1 MKNSKGFTLIEL
13 LAVLILISIVAV
25 ISTPKILNV
34 IEQSKVKAYEQSSNS
49 ISDAAKFKQ
58 NSEIYKNGE
67 FTSDYSFAG
76 GNYADK
82 SEKLPFKG
90 DTPYSGM
97 LHLNKSGETALA
109 FLFKD
114 NKNYYCV
121 TKNYNDKKSS
131 GTKIKTGNDCSI
143 TLPEGLVL
151 SAEMDEIEEFVQV
164 DDSNPGVICGDEKEE
179 NYSGVNECHIK
190 SVEDFV
196 ELSVLVN
203 SGKDFNGKNVVLDND
218 IDFNNDLSYI
228 NSNNTNFGD
237 FNEDGVT
244 ESIKKEVSESYGF
257 QPIGNN
263 TKNFK
268 GVFLGNNN
276 KIKGIYINRTEQD
289 YVGLFGFVSGNIKN
303 VSIESANVKGKNYV
317 GTLAGKLSGINSN
330 GFTVNNLNVS
340 GSGSIGSIFG
350 DAPKVLS
357 IYAENVNVKGDTS
370 VGGIIGNGGYSKYS
384 DSVIIKNSTVTGTTN
399 TKMISG
405 GQYGSV
411 KNYLAVNVKLNDED
425 VSNSTLEMIEDI
437 NGLEAAGID
446 TYVGGDNDSDGFYF
460 DYNKKN
466 KIIITNTEDNPII
479 GLTIG
484 TGTKID
490 PYIISSEEDWKKATA
505 MINNTTYYFKLTK
518 DLDFSNK
525 KFYMLGSKT
534 IQFKGI
540 LDGNNKKISSVI
552 LDLEKSSY
560 IGLSGSINGGI
571 IKNINIDKFNIKA
584 DTYVGALAGEQRTDA
599 NAPVNVTNSNVSGNS
614 HVGGVYGAA
623 RLVSY
628 VVTDNINVE
637 GTTSVGGIV
646 GEGGYSKYTSNTIMK
661 NSKVTGTSAA
671 KAISGGQYGSSKN
684 YLLLNVKLNDEDAS
698 NSTLEML
705 EDINGLE
712 AAGIDTYIG
721 GDNDNSGYYFDY
733 NDQNKIVIKNTED
746 NPIIGLTNGIGTKD
760 DPYLIS
766 NEEDWKEATSMIN
779 NTTYYF
785 KLTKNLDFSNKKFYM
800 FGSKTTPFN
809 GILDGNNKKIS
820 SVTLNLEK
828 SSYIGLSG
836 YASNGV
842 IKNINIDKFIVKG
855 DSYVGTLTGEQ
866 RVDINASVNVTN
878 SNVSGNSYVGGV
890 YGAAR
895 TVSYVV
901 TDNVNVK
908 GNTSV
913 GGIVGNVG
921 SSKYTSNTIIKN
933 SKVTGTSAAKAI
945 SGGQYGSSKN
955 YLLLNVKLNDEDA
968 SNSTLEML
976 EDINGLEA
984 AGIDTYIGGDNDNSG
999 YYFDYNDQNKI
1010 VIKNTEDNPI
1020 IGLTNGI
1027 GTKDDPYLIS
1037 NEEDWKEATS
1047 MINNTTYY
1055 FKLTKNLDFSNKK
1068 FYMFGSKTT
1077 PFNGILDGNNKKIS
1091 SVTLNL
1097 EKSSYIGLSGYA
1109 SNGVI
1114 KNINIDKF
1122 IVKGDSYVGTL
1133 TGEQRVDI
1141 NASVNVTNSNVS
1153 GNSYVGGVYGAART
1167 LSYVTIDNVNVK
1179 GDTSVGGI
1187 VGNVGSSKYTSNTV
1201 MKNSMVTGTTYTKA
1215 INGGQYGSSRNYLLL
1230 NIKLNNED
1238 VSNSTTDTINDI
1250 NTYEVAGIDTYIG
1263 GDNDNTGYYFDYNDQ
1278 NKIVIKNTEDNPIV
1292 QLENGTGTK
1301 ENPYLI
1307 SNEEDWK
1314 KASATSTTS
1323 DTYFKLTKDL
1333 DFSNKK
1339 FYMLGSKNNEFK
1351 GTLDGNGKKI
1361 SNLSINVPKVAG
1373 FDYVGIIGKGG
1384 SAYGINLDN
1393 IKVTGYNYVGALFG
1407 STRGTVRDIYASNLN
1422 ISGNNYIGGIGGD
1435 INTNSPRPT
1444 SMIISANVEG
1454 NSYVGITTGSS
1465 YLGIE
1470 QIAIIGGSV
1479 KGSSYVGRL
1488 SGNTVS
1494 WNDTYALET
1503 IPNGNGGKD
1512 CWKTIP
1518 SDANLSDL
1526 SIYKNMNIDTS
1537 LTGDT
1542 DGVGYYFDVDKNGN
1556 IFVTK

>member
-1 MKNSKGFTLIEL
+1 MKKKGFTLIEL
-13 LAVLILISIVAV
+13 LAVLILISIIVV
-25 ISTPKILNV
+25 ISMPKILNV
-34 IEQSKVKAYEQSSNS
+34 IEQSKIKAYEQSANG

-58 NSEIYKNGE
+58 NSEISKNSE
-67 FTSDYSFAG
+67 FTSDYSFANG
-76 GNYADK
+76 DYADE
-82 SEKLPFKG
+82 SDKLPFKG

-97 LHLNKSGETALA
+97 LHLNKNGETALA
-109 FLFKD
+109 FTFKD
-114 NKNYYCV
+114 NKKYYCV

-131 GTKIKTGNDCSI
+131 GTKIRIGDDCSI

-151 SAEMDEIEEFVQV
+151 SAEIEEIEEFVQV
-164 DDSNPGVICGDEKEE
+164 EDSNPGIICGEEKEE
-179 NYSGVNECHIK
+179 NYNNVNECHIK

-203 SGKDFNGKNVVLDND
+203 SGKDFNGKNVVLDNN

-228 NSNNTNFGD
+228 NPNSTNFGD

-244 ESIKKEVSESYGF
+244 QSIKKEVSESYGF
-257 QPIGNN
+257 KPIGNN

-317 GTLAGKLSGINSN
+317 GTLAGKLSGVNSN

-446 TYVGGDNDSDGFYF
+446 TYIGGDNDSDGFYF

-466 KIIITNTEDNPII
+466 KIVITNTEDNPII
-479 GLTIG
+479 GLTTG

-490 PYIISSEEDWKKATA
+490 PYIISSEEDWKKATS
-505 MINNTTYYFKLTK
+505 MLNNTTYYFKLTK

-525 KFYMLGSKT
+525 KFYMFGSKT
-534 IQFKGI
+534 IPFNGI
-540 LDGNNKKISSVI
+540 LDGNNKKISSVT
-552 LDLEKSSY
+552 LNLEKSNY
-560 IGLSGSINGGI
+560 IGLSGCASNGV
-571 IKNINIDKFNIKA
+571 IKNINIDKFNING
-584 DTYVGALAGEQRTDA
+584 DSYVGTLTGEQRVDI
-599 NAPVNVTNSNVSGNS
+599 NASANVTNSNVSGNS

-628 VVTDNINVE
+628 VVTDNVNVK
-637 GTTSVGGIV
+637 GDTSVGGIV
-646 GEGGYSKYTSNTIMK
+646 GEGGYSKYTSSTIMK
-661 NSKVTGTSAA
+661 NSTVTGTTNT
-671 KAISGGQYGSSKN
+671 KIISGGQYGSSKN
-684 YLLLNVKLNDEDAS
+684 YLLLNVKLNDKDVS
-698 NSTLEML
+698 NSTSEML

-712 AAGIDTYIG
+712 AAGMDTFIG

-733 NDQNKIVIKNTED
+733 NDQNEIIIKNTED
-746 NPIIGLTNGIGTKD
+746 NPIVGLTNGIGTKD
-760 DPYLIS
+760 NPYLIS
-766 NEEDWKEATSMIN
+766 SEEDWKEATSMIN

-800 FGSKTTPFN
+800 FGSKTIPFN

-866 RVDINASVNVTN
+866 RVDINAS
-878 SNVSGNSYVGGV
+878 
-890 YGAAR
+890 A
-895 TVSYVV
+895 
-901 TDNVNVK
+901 
-908 GNTSV
+908 
-913 GGIVGNVG
+913 
-921 SSKYTSNTIIKN
+921 
-933 SKVTGTSAAKAI
+933 
-945 SGGQYGSSKN
+945 
-955 YLLLNVKLNDEDA
+955 
-968 SNSTLEML
+968 
-976 EDINGLEA
+976 
-984 AGIDTYIGGDNDNSG
+984 
-999 YYFDYNDQNKI
+999 
-1010 VIKNTEDNPI
+1010 
-1020 IGLTNGI
+1020 
-1027 GTKDDPYLIS
+1027 
-1037 NEEDWKEATS
+1037 
-1047 MINNTTYY
+1047 
-1055 FKLTKNLDFSNKK
+1055 
-1068 FYMFGSKTT
+1068 
-1077 PFNGILDGNNKKIS
+1077 
-1091 SVTLNL
+1091 
-1097 EKSSYIGLSGYA
+1097 
-1109 SNGVI
+1109 
-1114 KNINIDKF
+1114 
-1122 IVKGDSYVGTL
+1122 
-1133 TGEQRVDI
+1133 
-1141 NASVNVTNSNVS
+1141 NVTNSNVS

-1238 VSNSTTDTINDI
+1238 VSNSTSNTINDI
-1250 NTYEVAGIDTYIG
+1250 NSYEVAGIDTYIG

-1278 NKIVIKNTEDNPIV
+1278 NKIVITTVEDNPIV

-1301 ENPYLI
+1301 EDPYLI
-1307 SNEEDWK
+1307 SSEEDWK

-1361 SNLSINVPKVAG
+1361 SNLSINVPKVSS

-1384 SAYGINLDN
+1384 SAYGINLNN
-1393 IKVTGYNYVGALFG
+1393 IKVTGCNYVGALFG
-1407 STRGTVRDIYASNLN
+1407 NTRGTVRDIYGSNLN

-1435 INTNSPRPT
+1435 INTNSPRP
-1444 SMIISANVEG
+1444 SSIIVSAKVEG

-1465 YLGIE
+1465 YYGIE
-1470 QIAIIGGSV
+1470 QIAIIGGSAT
-1479 KGSSYVGRL
+1479 GNSYVGRL
-1488 SGNTVS
+1488 SGSTVS
-1494 WNDTYALET
+1494 WHDTYALES
-1503 IPNGNGGKD
+1503 IPSGNGGKD
-1512 CWKTIP
+1512 GWKTIP
-1518 SDANLSDL
+1518 CDANLSDL
-1526 SIYKNMNIDTS
+1526 SIYKDMNIDTS

-1542 DGVGYYFDVDKNGN
+1542 DGLGYYFDADKNGN

>member
-1 MKNSKGFTLIEL
+1 MKKKGFTLIEL
-13 LAVLILISIVAV
+13 LAVLILISIIVV
-25 ISTPKILNV
+25 ISMPKILNV
-34 IEQSKVKAYEQSSNS
+34 IEQSKIKAYEQSANG

-58 NSEIYKNGE
+58 NSEISKNGE
-67 FTSDYSFAG
+67 FTSDYSFAN
-76 GNYADK
+76 GNYADE

-97 LHLNKSGETALA
+97 LHLNKNGETALA
-109 FLFKD
+109 FTFKD
-114 NKNYYCV
+114 NKKYYCV
-121 TKNYNDKKSS
+121 TKNYSDKKSS
-131 GTKIKTGNDCSI
+131 GTKIRIGDDCSI

-151 SAEMDEIEEFVQV
+151 SAEIEEIEEFVQV
-164 DDSNPGVICGDEKEE
+164 EDSNPGIICGEEKEE
-179 NYSGVNECHIK
+179 NYNNVNECHIK

-203 SGKDFNGKNVVLDND
+203 SGKDFNGKNVVLDNN

-228 NSNNTNFGD
+228 NPNSTNFGD
-237 FNEDGVT
+237 FNEDGAT
-244 ESIKKEVSESYGF
+244 QSIKKEVSESYGF
-257 QPIGNN
+257 KPIGNN

-289 YVGLFGFVSGNIKN
+289 YVGLFGFISGNIKN

-317 GTLAGKLSGINSN
+317 GTLAGKLSGVNSN

-446 TYVGGDNDSDGFYF
+446 TYIGGDNDSDGFYF

-466 KIIITNTEDNPII
+466 KIVITNTEDNPII
-479 GLTIG
+479 GLTTG

-490 PYIISSEEDWKKATA
+490 PYLISSEEDWKKATS
-505 MINNTTYYFKLTK
+505 MLNNTTYYFKLTK

-525 KFYMLGSKT
+525 KFYMFGSKT
-534 IQFKGI
+534 I
-540 LDGNNKKISSVI
+540 
-552 LDLEKSSY
+552 
-560 IGLSGSINGGI
+560 
-571 IKNINIDKFNIKA
+571 
-584 DTYVGALAGEQRTDA
+584 
-599 NAPVNVTNSNVSGNS
+599 
-614 HVGGVYGAA
+614 
-623 RLVSY
+623 
-628 VVTDNINVE
+628 
-637 GTTSVGGIV
+637 
-646 GEGGYSKYTSNTIMK
+646 
-661 NSKVTGTSAA
+661 
-671 KAISGGQYGSSKN
+671 
-684 YLLLNVKLNDEDAS
+684 
-698 NSTLEML
+698 
-705 EDINGLE
+705 
-712 AAGIDTYIG
+712 
-721 GDNDNSGYYFDY
+721 
-733 NDQNKIVIKNTED
+733 
-746 NPIIGLTNGIGTKD
+746 
-760 DPYLIS
+760 
-766 NEEDWKEATSMIN
+766 
-779 NTTYYF
+779 
-785 KLTKNLDFSNKKFYM
+785 
-800 FGSKTTPFN
+800 PFN

-866 RVDINASVNVTN
+866 RVDINASANVTN
-878 SNVSGNSYVGGV
+878 SNVSGNSHVGGV

-895 TVSYVV
+895 LVSYVV

-908 GNTSV
+908 GDTSV
-913 GGIVGNVG
+913 GGIVGEG
-921 SSKYTSNTIIKN
+921 GYSKYTSSTIMKN
-933 SKVTGTSAAKAI
+933 STVTGTTNTKII

-955 YLLLNVKLNDEDA
+955 YLLLNVKLNDKDV
-968 SNSTLEML
+968 SNSTSEML

-984 AGIDTYIGGDNDNSG
+984 AGMDTFIGGDNDNSG
-999 YYFDYNDQNKI
+999 YYFDYNDQNEI
-1010 VIKNTEDNPI
+1010 IIKNTEDNPI
-1020 IGLTNGI
+1020 VGLTNGI
-1027 GTKDDPYLIS
+1027 GTKDNPYLIS
-1037 NEEDWKEATS
+1037 SEEDWKEATS

-1068 FYMFGSKTT
+1068 FYMFGSKTI

-1141 NASVNVTNSNVS
+1141 NASANVTNSNVS

-1238 VSNSTTDTINDI
+1238 VSNSTSNTINDI
-1250 NTYEVAGIDTYIG
+1250 NSYEVAGIDTYIG

-1278 NKIVIKNTEDNPIV
+1278 NKIVITTVEDNPIV

-1301 ENPYLI
+1301 EDPYLI
-1307 SNEEDWK
+1307 SSEEDWK

-1361 SNLSINVPKVAG
+1361 SNLSINVPKVSS

-1384 SAYGINLDN
+1384 SAYGINLNN
-1393 IKVTGYNYVGALFG
+1393 IKVTGCNYVGALFG
-1407 STRGTVRDIYASNLN
+1407 NTRGTVRDIYGSNLN

-1435 INTNSPRPT
+1435 INTNSPRP
-1444 SMIISANVEG
+1444 SSIIVSAKVEG

-1465 YLGIE
+1465 YYGIE
-1470 QIAIIGGSV
+1470 QIAIIGGSAT
-1479 KGSSYVGRL
+1479 GNSYVGRL
-1488 SGNTVS
+1488 SGSTVS
-1494 WNDTYALET
+1494 WHDTYALES
-1503 IPNGNGGKD
+1503 IPSGNGGKD
-1512 CWKTIP
+1512 GWKTIP

-1526 SIYKNMNIDTS
+1526 SIYKDMNIDTS

-1542 DGVGYYFDVDKNGN
+1542 DGLGYYFDADKNGN

>member
-203 SGKDFNGKNVVLDND
+203 SGKDFNGKNVVLDNN

-228 NSNNTNFGD
+228 NPNSTNFGD
-237 FNEDGVT
+237 FNEDGAT
-244 ESIKKEVSESYGF
+244 QSIKKEVSESYGF
-257 QPIGNN
+257 KPIGNN

-289 YVGLFGFVSGNIKN
+289 YVGLFGFISGNIKN

-317 GTLAGKLSGINSN
+317 GTLAGKLSGVNSN

-446 TYVGGDNDSDGFYF
+446 TYIGGDNDSDGFYF

-466 KIIITNTEDNPII
+466 KIVITNTEDNPII
-479 GLTIG
+479 GLTTG

-490 PYIISSEEDWKKATA
+490 PYLISSEEDWKKATS
-505 MINNTTYYFKLTK
+505 MLNNTTYYFKLTK

-525 KFYMLGSKT
+525 KFYMFGSKT
-534 IQFKGI
+534 I
-540 LDGNNKKISSVI
+540 
-552 LDLEKSSY
+552 
-560 IGLSGSINGGI
+560 
-571 IKNINIDKFNIKA
+571 
-584 DTYVGALAGEQRTDA
+584 
-599 NAPVNVTNSNVSGNS
+599 
-614 HVGGVYGAA
+614 
-623 RLVSY
+623 
-628 VVTDNINVE
+628 
-637 GTTSVGGIV
+637 
-646 GEGGYSKYTSNTIMK
+646 
-661 NSKVTGTSAA
+661 
-671 KAISGGQYGSSKN
+671 
-684 YLLLNVKLNDEDAS
+684 
-698 NSTLEML
+698 
-705 EDINGLE
+705 
-712 AAGIDTYIG
+712 
-721 GDNDNSGYYFDY
+721 
-733 NDQNKIVIKNTED
+733 
-746 NPIIGLTNGIGTKD
+746 
-760 DPYLIS
+760 
-766 NEEDWKEATSMIN
+766 
-779 NTTYYF
+779 
-785 KLTKNLDFSNKKFYM
+785 
-800 FGSKTTPFN
+800 PFN

-866 RVDINASVNVTN
+866 RVDINASANVTN

-921 SSKYTSNTIIKN
+921 SSKYTSNTIMKN
-933 SKVTGTSAAKAI
+933 SMVTGTTYTKAI
-945 SGGQYGSSKN
+945 NGGQYGSSRN
-955 YLLLNVKLNDEDA
+955 YLLLNVKLNDKDV
-968 SNSTLEML
+968 SNSTSEML

-984 AGIDTYIGGDNDNSG
+984 AGMDTFIGGDNDNSG
-999 YYFDYNDQNKI
+999 YYFDYNDQNEI
-1010 VIKNTEDNPI
+1010 IIKNTEDNPI
-1020 IGLTNGI
+1020 VGLTNGI
-1027 GTKDDPYLIS
+1027 GTKDNPYLIS
-1037 NEEDWKEATS
+1037 SEEDWKEATS

-1068 FYMFGSKTT
+1068 FYMFGSKTI

-1141 NASVNVTNSNVS
+1141 NASANVTNSNVS

-1167 LSYVTIDNVNVK
+1167 LSYVTTDNVNVK

-1201 MKNSMVTGTTYTKA
+1201 MKNSTVTGTTYTKA

-1278 NKIVIKNTEDNPIV
+1278 NKIVITTVEDNPIV

-1301 ENPYLI
+1301 EDPYLI
-1307 SNEEDWK
+1307 SSEEDWK

-1361 SNLSINVPKVAG
+1361 SNLSINVPKVSG

-1407 STRGTVRDIYASNLN
+1407 YTRATVRDIYASNLN

-1435 INTNSPRPT
+1435 INTNSPRP
-1444 SMIISANVEG
+1444 SSIIVSAKVEG
-1454 NSYVGITTGSS
+1454 NSYVGIATGSS
-1465 YLGIE
+1465 YYGIE
-1470 QIAIIGGSV
+1470 QIAIIGGSAT
-1479 KGSSYVGRL
+1479 GNSYVGRL
-1488 SGNTVS
+1488 SGSTVS
-1494 WNDTYALET
+1494 WHDTYALET
-1503 IPNGNGGKD
+1503 IPSGNGGKD
-1512 CWKTIP
+1512 GWKTIP

-1526 SIYKNMNIDTS
+1526 SIYKDMNIDTS

-1542 DGVGYYFDVDKNGN
+1542 DGLGYYFDVDKNGN

>member
-1 MKNSKGFTLIEL
+1 MKKKGFTLIEL
-13 LAVLILISIVAV
+13 LAVLILISIIVV
-25 ISTPKILNV
+25 ISMPKILNV
-34 IEQSKVKAYEQSSNS
+34 IEQSKIKAYEQSANG

-58 NSEIYKNGE
+58 NSEISKNSE
-67 FTSDYSFAG
+67 FTSDYSFANG
-76 GNYADK
+76 DYADE
-82 SEKLPFKG
+82 SDKLPFKG

-97 LHLNKSGETALA
+97 LHLNKNGETALA
-109 FLFKD
+109 FAFKD
-114 NKNYYCV
+114 NKKYYCV
-121 TKNYNDKKSS
+121 TKNYSDKKSS
-131 GTKIKTGNDCSI
+131 GTKIRIGDDCSI

-151 SAEMDEIEEFVQV
+151 SAEIEEIEEFVQV
-164 DDSNPGVICGDEKEE
+164 EDSNPGIICGEEKEE
-179 NYSGVNECHIK
+179 NYNNVNECHIK

-203 SGKDFNGKNVVLDND
+203 SGKDFNGKNVVLDNN

-228 NSNNTNFGD
+228 NPNSTNFGD
-237 FNEDGVT
+237 FNEDGAT
-244 ESIKKEVSESYGF
+244 QSIKKEVSESYGF
-257 QPIGNN
+257 KPIGNN

-289 YVGLFGFVSGNIKN
+289 YVGLFGFISGNIKN

-317 GTLAGKLSGINSN
+317 GTLAGKLSGVNSN

-446 TYVGGDNDSDGFYF
+446 TYIGGDNDSDGFYF

-466 KIIITNTEDNPII
+466 KIVITNTEDNPII
-479 GLTIG
+479 GLTTG

-490 PYIISSEEDWKKATA
+490 PYLISSEEDWKKATS
-505 MINNTTYYFKLTK
+505 MLNNTTYYFKLTK

-525 KFYMLGSKT
+525 KFYMFGSKT
-534 IQFKGI
+534 IPFNGI
-540 LDGNNKKISSVI
+540 LDGNNKKISSVT
-552 LDLEKSSY
+552 LNLEKSNY
-560 IGLSGSINGGI
+560 IGLSGCASNGV
-571 IKNINIDKFNIKA
+571 IKNINIDKFNING
-584 DTYVGALAGEQRTDA
+584 DSYVGTLTGEQRTDA

-628 VVTDNINVE
+628 VVTDNVNVK
-637 GTTSVGGIV
+637 GDTSVGGIV
-646 GEGGYSKYTSNTIMK
+646 GEGGYSKYTSSTIMK
-661 NSKVTGTSAA
+661 NSTVTGTTNT
-671 KAISGGQYGSSKN
+671 KIISGGQYGSSKN

-721 GDNDNSGYYFDY
+721 GDNDGSGYYFDY
-733 NDQNKIVIKNTED
+733 NDQNEIIIKNTED
-746 NPIIGLTNGIGTKD
+746 NPIVGLTNGIGTKD
-760 DPYLIS
+760 NPYLIS
-766 NEEDWKEATSMIN
+766 SEEDWKEATSMIN

-800 FGSKTTPFN
+800 FGSKTIPFN

-866 RVDINASVNVTN
+866 RVDINAS
-878 SNVSGNSYVGGV
+878 
-890 YGAAR
+890 A
-895 TVSYVV
+895 
-901 TDNVNVK
+901 
-908 GNTSV
+908 
-913 GGIVGNVG
+913 
-921 SSKYTSNTIIKN
+921 
-933 SKVTGTSAAKAI
+933 
-945 SGGQYGSSKN
+945 
-955 YLLLNVKLNDEDA
+955 
-968 SNSTLEML
+968 
-976 EDINGLEA
+976 
-984 AGIDTYIGGDNDNSG
+984 
-999 YYFDYNDQNKI
+999 
-1010 VIKNTEDNPI
+1010 
-1020 IGLTNGI
+1020 
-1027 GTKDDPYLIS
+1027 
-1037 NEEDWKEATS
+1037 
-1047 MINNTTYY
+1047 
-1055 FKLTKNLDFSNKK
+1055 
-1068 FYMFGSKTT
+1068 
-1077 PFNGILDGNNKKIS
+1077 
-1091 SVTLNL
+1091 
-1097 EKSSYIGLSGYA
+1097 
-1109 SNGVI
+1109 
-1114 KNINIDKF
+1114 
-1122 IVKGDSYVGTL
+1122 
-1133 TGEQRVDI
+1133 
-1141 NASVNVTNSNVS
+1141 NVTNSNVS

-1238 VSNSTTDTINDI
+1238 VSNSTSNTINDI
-1250 NTYEVAGIDTYIG
+1250 NSYEVAGIDTYIG

-1278 NKIVIKNTEDNPIV
+1278 NKIVITTVEDNPIV

-1301 ENPYLI
+1301 EDPYLI
-1307 SNEEDWK
+1307 SSEEDWK

-1361 SNLSINVPKVAG
+1361 SNLSINVPKVSS

-1384 SAYGINLDN
+1384 SAYGINLNN
-1393 IKVTGYNYVGALFG
+1393 IKVTGCNYVGALFG
-1407 STRGTVRDIYASNLN
+1407 NTRGTVRDIYGSNLN

-1435 INTNSPRPT
+1435 INTNSPRP
-1444 SMIISANVEG
+1444 SSIIVSAKVEG

-1465 YLGIE
+1465 YYGIE
-1470 QIAIIGGSV
+1470 QIAIIGGSAT
-1479 KGSSYVGRL
+1479 GNSYVGRL
-1488 SGNTVS
+1488 SGSTVS
-1494 WNDTYALET
+1494 WHDTYALES
-1503 IPNGNGGKD
+1503 IPSGNGGKD
-1512 CWKTIP
+1512 GWKTIP

-1526 SIYKNMNIDTS
+1526 SIYKDMNIDTS

-1542 DGVGYYFDVDKNGN
+1542 DGLGYYFDADKNGN

>member
-13 LAVLILISIVAV
+13 LAVLILISIIVV
-25 ISTPKILNV
+25 ISMPKILNV
-34 IEQSKVKAYEQSSNS
+34 IEQSKIKAYEQSANG

-58 NSEIYKNGE
+58 NSEFYENGE

-76 GNYADK
+76 GDYADK

-97 LHLNKSGETALA
+97 LHLNKNGETALA
-109 FLFKD
+109 FVFKD
-114 NKNYYCV
+114 NKKYYCV
-121 TKNYNDKKSS
+121 TKNYSDKKSS
-131 GTKIKTGNDCSI
+131 GRKLKDGNDCSI

-151 SAEMDEIEEFVQV
+151 SAEIDEIDEFVQV
-164 DDSNPGVICGDEKEE
+164 EDSNPGIICGEEKKE

-203 SGKDFNGKNVVLDND
+203 SGKDFNGKNVVLDNN

-228 NSNNTNFGD
+228 NSNSTSFGD

-370 VGGIIGNGGYSKYS
+370 VGGIIGNGGYSRYS

-490 PYIISSEEDWKKATA
+490 PYIISSEEDWKKATS

-540 LDGNNKKISSVI
+540 LDGNNKKISSVT
-552 LDLEKSSY
+552 LNLEKSSY
-560 IGLSGSINGGI
+560 IGLSGSTNGGI

-584 DTYVGALAGEQRTDA
+584 DTYVGTLTGEQRTDA

-623 RLVSY
+623 RFVSY

-646 GEGGYSKYTSNTIMK
+646 GEGGYSKYTSNAIMK
-661 NSKVTGTSAA
+661 NSTVTGTTNT
-671 KAISGGQYGSSKN
+671 KIISGGQYGSSKN
-684 YLLLNVKLNDEDAS
+684 YLLLNVKLNDKDVS
-698 NSTLEML
+698 NSTSEML

-712 AAGIDTYIG
+712 AAGIDTFIG

-733 NDQNKIVIKNTED
+733 NDQNKIVITNTED
-746 NPIIGLTNGIGTKD
+746 NPIVGLTNGIGTKD

-766 NEEDWKEATSMIN
+766 NEEEWKKATSMIN

-785 KLTKNLDFSNKKFYM
+785 KLTKNLDF
-800 FGSKTTPFN
+800 
-809 GILDGNNKKIS
+809 LD
-820 SVTLNLEK
+820 
-828 SSYIGLSG
+828 
-836 YASNGV
+836 
-842 IKNINIDKFIVKG
+842 
-855 DSYVGTLTGEQ
+855 
-866 RVDINASVNVTN
+866 
-878 SNVSGNSYVGGV
+878 
-890 YGAAR
+890 
-895 TVSYVV
+895 
-901 TDNVNVK
+901 
-908 GNTSV
+908 
-913 GGIVGNVG
+913 
-921 SSKYTSNTIIKN
+921 
-933 SKVTGTSAAKAI
+933 
-945 SGGQYGSSKN
+945 
-955 YLLLNVKLNDEDA
+955 
-968 SNSTLEML
+968 
-976 EDINGLEA
+976 
-984 AGIDTYIGGDNDNSG
+984 
-999 YYFDYNDQNKI
+999 
-1010 VIKNTEDNPI
+1010 
-1020 IGLTNGI
+1020 
-1027 GTKDDPYLIS
+1027 
-1037 NEEDWKEATS
+1037 
-1047 MINNTTYY
+1047 
-1055 FKLTKNLDFSNKK
+1055 KK

-1263 GDNDNTGYYFDYNDQ
+1263 GDNDNTGYYFDYNNQ

-1292 QLENGTGTK
+1292 GLTNGTGTK
-1301 ENPYLI
+1301 EDPYLI
-1307 SNEEDWK
+1307 SSEEDWK

-1361 SNLSINVPKVAG
+1361 SNLSINVPKVSG

-1384 SAYGINLDN
+1384 SAYGINLNN

-1422 ISGNNYIGGIGGD
+1422 VSGNNYIGGIGGD

-1503 IPNGNGGKD
+1503 IPNGNGGKNA
-1512 CWKTIP
+1512 WKTIS

-1526 SIYKNMNIDTS
+1526 SLYKDMNIDTS

-1542 DGVGYYFDVDKNGN
+1542 DGLGYYFDVDKNGN

>member
-1 MKNSKGFTLIEL
+1 MKKKGFTLIEL

-25 ISTPKILNV
+25 ISIPKILNV

-58 NSEIYKNGE
+58 NSEISKNGE

-97 LHLNKSGETALA
+97 LHLNKNGETALA

-151 SAEMDEIEEFVQV
+151 SAEIDEIDEFVQV
-164 DDSNPGVICGDEKEE
+164 EDSNPGIICGEEKEE

-446 TYVGGDNDSDGFYF
+446 TYIGGDNDSDGFYF

-466 KIIITNTEDNPII
+466 KIVITNTEDNPII
-479 GLTIG
+479 GLTTG

-490 PYIISSEEDWKKATA
+490 PYLISSEEDWKKATS
-505 MINNTTYYFKLTK
+505 MLNNTTYYFKLTK

-525 KFYMLGSKT
+525 KFYMFGSKT
-534 IQFKGI
+534 I
-540 LDGNNKKISSVI
+540 
-552 LDLEKSSY
+552 
-560 IGLSGSINGGI
+560 
-571 IKNINIDKFNIKA
+571 
-584 DTYVGALAGEQRTDA
+584 
-599 NAPVNVTNSNVSGNS
+599 
-614 HVGGVYGAA
+614 
-623 RLVSY
+623 
-628 VVTDNINVE
+628 
-637 GTTSVGGIV
+637 
-646 GEGGYSKYTSNTIMK
+646 
-661 NSKVTGTSAA
+661 
-671 KAISGGQYGSSKN
+671 
-684 YLLLNVKLNDEDAS
+684 
-698 NSTLEML
+698 
-705 EDINGLE
+705 
-712 AAGIDTYIG
+712 
-721 GDNDNSGYYFDY
+721 
-733 NDQNKIVIKNTED
+733 
-746 NPIIGLTNGIGTKD
+746 
-760 DPYLIS
+760 
-766 NEEDWKEATSMIN
+766 
-779 NTTYYF
+779 
-785 KLTKNLDFSNKKFYM
+785 
-800 FGSKTTPFN
+800 PFN

-866 RVDINASVNVTN
+866 RVDINASANVTN
-878 SNVSGNSYVGGV
+878 SNVSGNSHVGGV

-895 TVSYVV
+895 LVSYVV

-908 GNTSV
+908 GDTSV
-913 GGIVGNVG
+913 GGIVGEG
-921 SSKYTSNTIIKN
+921 GYSKYTSSTIMKN
-933 SKVTGTSAAKAI
+933 STVTGTTNTKII

-955 YLLLNVKLNDEDA
+955 YLLLNVKLNDKDV
-968 SNSTLEML
+968 SNSTSEML

-984 AGIDTYIGGDNDNSG
+984 AGMDTFIGGDNDNSG
-999 YYFDYNDQNKI
+999 YYFDYNDQNEI
-1010 VIKNTEDNPI
+1010 IIKNTEDNPI
-1020 IGLTNGI
+1020 VGLTNGI
-1027 GTKDDPYLIS
+1027 GTKDNPYLIS
-1037 NEEDWKEATS
+1037 SEEDWKEATS

-1068 FYMFGSKTT
+1068 FYMFGSKTI

-1141 NASVNVTNSNVS
+1141 NASANVTNSNVS

-1167 LSYVTIDNVNVK
+1167 VSYVVIDNVNVK
-1179 GDTSVGGI
+1179 GNTSVGGI
-1187 VGNVGSSKYTSNTV
+1187 VGNVGSSKYTSNTI

-1238 VSNSTTDTINDI
+1238 VSNSTSNTINDI
-1250 NTYEVAGIDTYIG
+1250 NSYEVAGIDTYIG

-1278 NKIVIKNTEDNPIV
+1278 NKIVITTVEDNPIV

-1301 ENPYLI
+1301 EDPYLI
-1307 SNEEDWK
+1307 SSEEDWK

-1361 SNLSINVPKVAG
+1361 SNLSINVPKVSS

-1384 SAYGINLDN
+1384 SAYGINLNN
-1393 IKVTGYNYVGALFG
+1393 IKVTGCNYVGALFG
-1407 STRGTVRDIYASNLN
+1407 NTRGTVRDIYGSNLN

-1435 INTNSPRPT
+1435 INTNSPRP
-1444 SMIISANVEG
+1444 SSIIVSAKVEG

-1465 YLGIE
+1465 YYGIE
-1470 QIAIIGGSV
+1470 QIAIIGGSAT
-1479 KGSSYVGRL
+1479 GNSYVGRL
-1488 SGNTVS
+1488 SGSTVS
-1494 WNDTYALET
+1494 WHDTYALES
-1503 IPNGNGGKD
+1503 IPSGNGGKD
-1512 CWKTIP
+1512 GWKTIP

-1526 SIYKNMNIDTS
+1526 SIYKDMNIDTS

-1542 DGVGYYFDVDKNGN
+1542 DGLGYYFDVDKNGN

>member
-1 MKNSKGFTLIEL
+1 MKKKGFTLIEL
-13 LAVLILISIVAV
+13 LAVLILISIIVV
-25 ISTPKILNV
+25 ISMPKILNV
-34 IEQSKVKAYEQSSNS
+34 IEQSKIKAYEQSANG

-58 NSEIYKNGE
+58 NSEISKNSE
-67 FTSDYSFAG
+67 FTSDYSFANG
-76 GNYADK
+76 DYADE
-82 SEKLPFKG
+82 SDKLPFKG

-97 LHLNKSGETALA
+97 LHLNKNGETALA
-109 FLFKD
+109 FTFKD
-114 NKNYYCV
+114 NKKYYCV

-131 GTKIKTGNDCSI
+131 GTKIRIGDDCSI

-151 SAEMDEIEEFVQV
+151 SAEIEEIEEFVQV
-164 DDSNPGVICGDEKEE
+164 EDSNPGIICGEEKEE
-179 NYSGVNECHIK
+179 NYNNVNECHIK

-196 ELSVLVN
+196 ELSALVN
-203 SGKDFNGKNVVLDND
+203 SGKDFNGKNVVLDNN

-228 NSNNTNFGD
+228 NPNSTNFGD

-244 ESIKKEVSESYGF
+244 QSIKKEVSESYGF
-257 QPIGNN
+257 KPIGNN

-317 GTLAGKLSGINSN
+317 GTLAGKLSGVNSN

-399 TKMISG
+399 SKMISG

-446 TYVGGDNDSDGFYF
+446 TYIGGDNDSDGFYF

-466 KIIITNTEDNPII
+466 KIVITNTEDNPII
-479 GLTIG
+479 GLTTG

-490 PYIISSEEDWKKATA
+490 PYIISSEEDWKK
-505 MINNTTYYFKLTK
+505 
-518 DLDFSNK
+518 
-525 KFYMLGSKT
+525 
-534 IQFKGI
+534 
-540 LDGNNKKISSVI
+540 
-552 LDLEKSSY
+552 
-560 IGLSGSINGGI
+560 
-571 IKNINIDKFNIKA
+571 
-584 DTYVGALAGEQRTDA
+584 
-599 NAPVNVTNSNVSGNS
+599 
-614 HVGGVYGAA
+614 
-623 RLVSY
+623 
-628 VVTDNINVE
+628 
-637 GTTSVGGIV
+637 
-646 GEGGYSKYTSNTIMK
+646 
-661 NSKVTGTSAA
+661 
-671 KAISGGQYGSSKN
+671 
-684 YLLLNVKLNDEDAS
+684 
-698 NSTLEML
+698 
-705 EDINGLE
+705 
-712 AAGIDTYIG
+712 
-721 GDNDNSGYYFDY
+721 
-733 NDQNKIVIKNTED
+733 
-746 NPIIGLTNGIGTKD
+746 
-760 DPYLIS
+760 
-766 NEEDWKEATSMIN
+766 ATSMIN

-901 TDNVNVK
+901 TDNVNVR

-921 SSKYTSNTIIKN
+921 SSKYTSNTIMKN
-933 SKVTGTSAAKAI
+933 SMVTGTTYTKAI
-945 SGGQYGSSKN
+945 NGGQYGSSRN
-955 YLLLNVKLNDEDA
+955 YLLLNVKLNDKDV
-968 SNSTLEML
+968 SNSTSEML

-984 AGIDTYIGGDNDNSG
+984 AGMDTFIGGDNDNSG
-999 YYFDYNDQNKI
+999 YYFDYNDQNEI
-1010 VIKNTEDNPI
+1010 IIKNTEDNPI
-1020 IGLTNGI
+1020 VGLTNGI
-1027 GTKDDPYLIS
+1027 GTKDNPYLIS
-1037 NEEDWKEATS
+1037 SEEDWKEATS

-1141 NASVNVTNSNVS
+1141 NASANVTNSNVS

-1167 LSYVTIDNVNVK
+1167 LSYVTTDNVNVK

-1201 MKNSMVTGTTYTKA
+1201 MKNSTVTGTTYTKA

-1238 VSNSTTDTINDI
+1238 VSNSTSNTINDI
-1250 NTYEVAGIDTYIG
+1250 NSYEVAGIDTYIG

-1278 NKIVIKNTEDNPIV
+1278 NKIVITTVEDNPIV

-1301 ENPYLI
+1301 EDPYLI
-1307 SNEEDWK
+1307 SSEEDWK

-1339 FYMLGSKNNEFK
+1339 FYMLGSKNAEFN
-1351 GTLDGNGKKI
+1351 GTLDGNGKKL
-1361 SNLSINVPKVAG
+1361 SNISINVPKVSG

-1384 SAYGINLDN
+1384 SAYGINLNN
-1393 IKVTGYNYVGALFG
+1393 IKVTGYDYVGALFG

-1422 ISGNNYIGGIGGD
+1422 ISGNNCIGGIGGD
-1435 INTNSPRPT
+1435 INTNSPRP
-1444 SMIISANVEG
+1444 SSIIVSAKVEG
-1454 NSYVGITTGSS
+1454 NSYVGIATGSS
-1465 YLGIE
+1465 YYGIE
-1470 QIAIIGGSV
+1470 QIAIIGGSAT
-1479 KGSSYVGRL
+1479 GNSYVGRL
-1488 SGNTVS
+1488 SGSTVS
-1494 WNDTYALET
+1494 WHDTYALES
-1503 IPNGNGGKD
+1503 IPSGNGGKD
-1512 CWKTIP
+1512 GWKTIP

-1526 SIYKNMNIDTS
+1526 SIYKDMNIDTS

-1542 DGVGYYFDVDKNGN
+1542 DGLGYYFDVDKNGN

>member
-1 MKNSKGFTLIEL
+1 MKKKGFTLIEL
-13 LAVLILISIVAV
+13 LAVLILISIIVV
-25 ISTPKILNV
+25 ISMPKILNV
-34 IEQSKVKAYEQSSNS
+34 IEQSKIKAYEQSANG

-58 NSEIYKNGE
+58 NSEISKNGE

-76 GNYADK
+76 GNYADE

-97 LHLNKSGETALA
+97 LHLNKNGETALA
-109 FLFKD
+109 FTFKD
-114 NKNYYCV
+114 NKKYYCV
-121 TKNYNDKKSS
+121 TKNYSDKKSS
-131 GTKIKTGNDCSI
+131 GTKIRIGDDCSI

-151 SAEMDEIEEFVQV
+151 SAEIEEIEEFVQV
-164 DDSNPGVICGDEKEE
+164 EDSNPGIICGEEKEE
-179 NYSGVNECHIK
+179 NYNNVNECHIK

-203 SGKDFNGKNVVLDND
+203 SGKDFNGKNVVLDNN

-228 NSNNTNFGD
+228 NPNSTNFGD

-244 ESIKKEVSESYGF
+244 QSIKKEVSESYGF
-257 QPIGNN
+257 KPIGNN

-289 YVGLFGFVSGNIKN
+289 YVGLFGFISGNIKN

-317 GTLAGKLSGINSN
+317 GTLAGKLSGVNSN

-446 TYVGGDNDSDGFYF
+446 TYIGGDNDSDGFYF

-466 KIIITNTEDNPII
+466 KIVITNTEDNPII
-479 GLTIG
+479 GLTTG

-490 PYIISSEEDWKKATA
+490 PYIISSEEDWKKATS
-505 MINNTTYYFKLTK
+505 MLNNTTYYFKLTK

-525 KFYMLGSKT
+525 KFYMFGSKT
-534 IQFKGI
+534 IPFNGI
-540 LDGNNKKISSVI
+540 LDGNNKKISSVT
-552 LDLEKSSY
+552 LNLEKSNY
-560 IGLSGSINGGI
+560 IGLSGCASNGV
-571 IKNINIDKFNIKA
+571 IKNINIDKFNING
-584 DTYVGALAGEQRTDA
+584 DSYVGTLTGEQRVDI
-599 NAPVNVTNSNVSGNS
+599 NASANVTNSNVSGNS

-628 VVTDNINVE
+628 VVTDNVNVK
-637 GTTSVGGIV
+637 GDTSVGGIV
-646 GEGGYSKYTSNTIMK
+646 GEGGYSKYTSSTIMK
-661 NSKVTGTSAA
+661 NSTVTGTTNT
-671 KAISGGQYGSSKN
+671 KIISGGQYGSSKN
-684 YLLLNVKLNDEDAS
+684 YLLLNVKLNDKDVS
-698 NSTLEML
+698 NSTSEML

-712 AAGIDTYIG
+712 AAGMDTFIG

-733 NDQNKIVIKNTED
+733 NDQNEIIIKNTED
-746 NPIIGLTNGIGTKD
+746 NPIVGLTNGIGTKD
-760 DPYLIS
+760 NPYLIS
-766 NEEDWKEATSMIN
+766 SEEDWKEATSMIN

-785 KLTKNLDFSNKKFYM
+785 KLTKNLDFLNKKFYM
-800 FGSKTTPFN
+800 FGSKTIPFN

-866 RVDINASVNVTN
+866 RVDINAS
-878 SNVSGNSYVGGV
+878 
-890 YGAAR
+890 A
-895 TVSYVV
+895 
-901 TDNVNVK
+901 
-908 GNTSV
+908 
-913 GGIVGNVG
+913 
-921 SSKYTSNTIIKN
+921 
-933 SKVTGTSAAKAI
+933 
-945 SGGQYGSSKN
+945 
-955 YLLLNVKLNDEDA
+955 
-968 SNSTLEML
+968 
-976 EDINGLEA
+976 
-984 AGIDTYIGGDNDNSG
+984 
-999 YYFDYNDQNKI
+999 
-1010 VIKNTEDNPI
+1010 
-1020 IGLTNGI
+1020 
-1027 GTKDDPYLIS
+1027 
-1037 NEEDWKEATS
+1037 
-1047 MINNTTYY
+1047 
-1055 FKLTKNLDFSNKK
+1055 
-1068 FYMFGSKTT
+1068 
-1077 PFNGILDGNNKKIS
+1077 
-1091 SVTLNL
+1091 
-1097 EKSSYIGLSGYA
+1097 
-1109 SNGVI
+1109 
-1114 KNINIDKF
+1114 
-1122 IVKGDSYVGTL
+1122 
-1133 TGEQRVDI
+1133 
-1141 NASVNVTNSNVS
+1141 NVTNSNVS

-1238 VSNSTTDTINDI
+1238 VSNSTSNTINDI
-1250 NTYEVAGIDTYIG
+1250 NSYEVAGIDTYIG

-1278 NKIVIKNTEDNPIV
+1278 NKIVITTVEDNPIV

-1301 ENPYLI
+1301 EDPYLI
-1307 SNEEDWK
+1307 SSEEDWK

-1361 SNLSINVPKVAG
+1361 SNLSINVPKVSS

-1384 SAYGINLDN
+1384 SAYGINLNN
-1393 IKVTGYNYVGALFG
+1393 IKVTGCNYVGALFG
-1407 STRGTVRDIYASNLN
+1407 NTRGTVRDIYGSNLN

-1435 INTNSPRPT
+1435 INTNSPRP
-1444 SMIISANVEG
+1444 SSIIVSAKVEG

-1465 YLGIE
+1465 YYGIE
-1470 QIAIIGGSV
+1470 QIAIIGGSAT
-1479 KGSSYVGRL
+1479 GNSYVGRL
-1488 SGNTVS
+1488 SGSTVS
-1494 WNDTYALET
+1494 WHDTYALES
-1503 IPNGNGGKD
+1503 IPSGNGGKD
-1512 CWKTIP
+1512 GWKTIP

-1526 SIYKNMNIDTS
+1526 SIYKDMNIDTS

-1542 DGVGYYFDVDKNGN
+1542 DGLGYYFDADKNGN

>member
-1 MKNSKGFTLIEL
+1 MKKKGFTLIEL
-13 LAVLILISIVAV
+13 LAVLILISIIVV
-25 ISTPKILNV
+25 ISMPKILNV
-34 IEQSKVKAYEQSSNS
+34 IEQSKIKAYEQSANG

-58 NSEIYKNGE
+58 NSEISKNGE

-76 GNYADK
+76 GNYADE

-97 LHLNKSGETALA
+97 LHLNKNGETALA
-109 FLFKD
+109 FAFKD
-114 NKNYYCV
+114 NKKYYCV
-121 TKNYNDKKSS
+121 TKNYSDKKSS
-131 GTKIKTGNDCSI
+131 GTKIRIGDDCSI
-143 TLPEGLVL
+143 TLPGGLVL
-151 SAEMDEIEEFVQV
+151 SAEIEEIEEFVQV
-164 DDSNPGVICGDEKEE
+164 EDSNPGIICGEEKEE
-179 NYSGVNECHIK
+179 NYNNVNECHIK

-203 SGKDFNGKNVVLDND
+203 SGKDFNGKNVVLDNN

-228 NSNNTNFGD
+228 NPNSTNFGD
-237 FNEDGVT
+237 FNEDGAT
-244 ESIKKEVSESYGF
+244 QSIKKEVSESYGF
-257 QPIGNN
+257 KPIGNN

-289 YVGLFGFVSGNIKN
+289 YVGLFGFISGNIKN

-317 GTLAGKLSGINSN
+317 GTLAGKLSGVNSN

-446 TYVGGDNDSDGFYF
+446 TYIGGDNDSDGFYF

-466 KIIITNTEDNPII
+466 KIVITNTEDNPII
-479 GLTIG
+479 GLTTG

-490 PYIISSEEDWKKATA
+490 PYIISSEEDWKKATS
-505 MINNTTYYFKLTK
+505 MLNNTTYYFKLTK

-525 KFYMLGSKT
+525 KFYMFGSKT
-534 IQFKGI
+534 IPFNGI
-540 LDGNNKKISSVI
+540 LDGNNKKISSVT
-552 LDLEKSSY
+552 LNLEKSNY
-560 IGLSGSINGGI
+560 IGLSGCASNGV
-571 IKNINIDKFNIKA
+571 IKNINIDKFNING
-584 DTYVGALAGEQRTDA
+584 DSYVGTLTGEQRVDI
-599 NAPVNVTNSNVSGNS
+599 NASANVTNSNVSGNS

-628 VVTDNINVE
+628 VVTDNVNVK
-637 GTTSVGGIV
+637 GDTSVGGIV
-646 GEGGYSKYTSNTIMK
+646 GEGGYSKYTSSTIMK
-661 NSKVTGTSAA
+661 NSTVTGTTNT
-671 KAISGGQYGSSKN
+671 KIISGGQYGSSKN
-684 YLLLNVKLNDEDAS
+684 YLLLNVKLNDKDVS
-698 NSTLEML
+698 NSTSEML

-712 AAGIDTYIG
+712 AAGMDTFIG

-733 NDQNKIVIKNTED
+733 NDQNEIIIKNTED
-746 NPIIGLTNGIGTKD
+746 NPIVGLTNGIGTKD
-760 DPYLIS
+760 NPYLIS
-766 NEEDWKEATSMIN
+766 SEEDWKEATSMIN

-800 FGSKTTPFN
+800 FGSKTIPFN

-866 RVDINASVNVTN
+866 RVDINAS
-878 SNVSGNSYVGGV
+878 
-890 YGAAR
+890 A
-895 TVSYVV
+895 
-901 TDNVNVK
+901 
-908 GNTSV
+908 
-913 GGIVGNVG
+913 
-921 SSKYTSNTIIKN
+921 
-933 SKVTGTSAAKAI
+933 
-945 SGGQYGSSKN
+945 
-955 YLLLNVKLNDEDA
+955 
-968 SNSTLEML
+968 
-976 EDINGLEA
+976 
-984 AGIDTYIGGDNDNSG
+984 
-999 YYFDYNDQNKI
+999 
-1010 VIKNTEDNPI
+1010 
-1020 IGLTNGI
+1020 
-1027 GTKDDPYLIS
+1027 
-1037 NEEDWKEATS
+1037 
-1047 MINNTTYY
+1047 
-1055 FKLTKNLDFSNKK
+1055 
-1068 FYMFGSKTT
+1068 
-1077 PFNGILDGNNKKIS
+1077 
-1091 SVTLNL
+1091 
-1097 EKSSYIGLSGYA
+1097 
-1109 SNGVI
+1109 
-1114 KNINIDKF
+1114 
-1122 IVKGDSYVGTL
+1122 
-1133 TGEQRVDI
+1133 
-1141 NASVNVTNSNVS
+1141 NVTNSNVS

-1215 INGGQYGSSRNYLLL
+1215 INGGQYGSARNYLLL

-1278 NKIVIKNTEDNPIV
+1278 NKIVITTVEDNPIV

-1301 ENPYLI
+1301 EDPYLI
-1307 SNEEDWK
+1307 SSEEDWK

-1361 SNLSINVPKVAG
+1361 SNLSINVPKVSS

-1384 SAYGINLDN
+1384 SAYGINLNN
-1393 IKVTGYNYVGALFG
+1393 IKVTGCNYVGALFG
-1407 STRGTVRDIYASNLN
+1407 NTRGTVRDIYGSNLN

-1435 INTNSPRPT
+1435 INTNSPRP
-1444 SMIISANVEG
+1444 SSIIVSAKVEG

-1465 YLGIE
+1465 YYGIE
-1470 QIAIIGGSV
+1470 QIAIIGGSAT
-1479 KGSSYVGRL
+1479 GNSYVGRL
-1488 SGNTVS
+1488 SGSTVS
-1494 WNDTYALET
+1494 WHDTYALET
-1503 IPNGNGGKD
+1503 IPSGNGGKNG
-1512 CWKTIP
+1512 WKTIP

-1526 SIYKNMNIDTS
+1526 AIYKDMNIDTS

-1542 DGVGYYFDVDKNGN
+1542 DGLGYYFDADKNGN

>member
-13 LAVLILISIVAV
+13 LAVLILISIIAV

-34 IEQSKVKAYEQSSNS
+34 IEQSKIKAYEQSANG

-58 NSEIYKNGE
+58 NSEFYENGE
-67 FTSDYSFAG
+67 FTSDYSFANG
-76 GNYADK
+76 DYADE
-82 SEKLPFKG
+82 SDKLPFKG

-97 LHLNKSGETALA
+97 LHLNKNGETALA
-109 FLFKD
+109 FAFKD
-114 NKNYYCV
+114 NKKYYCV
-121 TKNYNDKKSS
+121 TKNYSDKKSS
-131 GTKIKTGNDCSI
+131 GTKIKIGDDCSI

-151 SAEMDEIEEFVQV
+151 SAEIEEIEEFVQV
-164 DDSNPGVICGDEKEE
+164 EDSNPGIICGEEKEE
-179 NYSGVNECHIK
+179 NYNNVNECHIK

-196 ELSVLVN
+196 ELSALVN
-203 SGKDFNGKNVVLDND
+203 SGKDFNGKNVVLDNN

-228 NSNNTNFGD
+228 NPNSTNFGD

-244 ESIKKEVSESYGF
+244 QSIKKEVSESYGF
-257 QPIGNN
+257 KPIGNN

-446 TYVGGDNDSDGFYF
+446 TYIGGDNDSDGFYF

-466 KIIITNTEDNPII
+466 KIVITNTEDNPII
-479 GLTIG
+479 GLTTG

-490 PYIISSEEDWKKATA
+490 PYIISSEEDWKKATS
-505 MINNTTYYFKLTK
+505 MLNNTTYYFKLTK

-525 KFYMLGSKT
+525 KFYMFGSKT
-534 IQFKGI
+534 IPFNGI
-540 LDGNNKKISSVI
+540 LDGNNKKISSVT
-552 LDLEKSSY
+552 LNLEKSNY
-560 IGLSGSINGGI
+560 IGLSGCASNGV
-571 IKNINIDKFNIKA
+571 IKNINIDKFNING
-584 DTYVGALAGEQRTDA
+584 DSYVGTLTGEQRTDA

-628 VVTDNINVE
+628 VVTDNVNVK
-637 GTTSVGGIV
+637 GDTSVGGIV
-646 GEGGYSKYTSNTIMK
+646 GEGGYSKYTSNAIMK
-661 NSKVTGTSAA
+661 NSTVTGTTNT
-671 KAISGGQYGSSKN
+671 KIISGGQYGSSKN

-721 GDNDNSGYYFDY
+721 GDNDGSGYYFDY

-746 NPIIGLTNGIGTKD
+746 NPIVQLENGTGTKI

-766 NEEDWKEATSMIN
+766 SEEDWKKATAMIN

-785 KLTKNLDFSNKKFYM
+785 KLTKDLDFSNKKFYM
-800 FGSKTTPFN
+800 FGSKTIPFN

-866 RVDINASVNVTN
+866 RVDINAS
-878 SNVSGNSYVGGV
+878 
-890 YGAAR
+890 A
-895 TVSYVV
+895 
-901 TDNVNVK
+901 
-908 GNTSV
+908 
-913 GGIVGNVG
+913 
-921 SSKYTSNTIIKN
+921 
-933 SKVTGTSAAKAI
+933 
-945 SGGQYGSSKN
+945 
-955 YLLLNVKLNDEDA
+955 
-968 SNSTLEML
+968 
-976 EDINGLEA
+976 
-984 AGIDTYIGGDNDNSG
+984 
-999 YYFDYNDQNKI
+999 
-1010 VIKNTEDNPI
+1010 
-1020 IGLTNGI
+1020 
-1027 GTKDDPYLIS
+1027 
-1037 NEEDWKEATS
+1037 
-1047 MINNTTYY
+1047 
-1055 FKLTKNLDFSNKK
+1055 
-1068 FYMFGSKTT
+1068 
-1077 PFNGILDGNNKKIS
+1077 
-1091 SVTLNL
+1091 
-1097 EKSSYIGLSGYA
+1097 
-1109 SNGVI
+1109 
-1114 KNINIDKF
+1114 
-1122 IVKGDSYVGTL
+1122 
-1133 TGEQRVDI
+1133 
-1141 NASVNVTNSNVS
+1141 NVTNSNVS

-1238 VSNSTTDTINDI
+1238 VSNSTSNTINDI
-1250 NTYEVAGIDTYIG
+1250 NSYEVAGIDTYIG

-1278 NKIVIKNTEDNPIV
+1278 NKIVITTVEDNPIV

-1301 ENPYLI
+1301 EDPYLI
-1307 SNEEDWK
+1307 SSEEDWK

-1361 SNLSINVPKVAG
+1361 SNLSINVPKVSS

-1384 SAYGINLDN
+1384 SAYGINLNN
-1393 IKVTGYNYVGALFG
+1393 IKVTGCNYVGALFG
-1407 STRGTVRDIYASNLN
+1407 NTRGTVRDIYGSNLN

-1435 INTNSPRPT
+1435 INTNSPRP
-1444 SMIISANVEG
+1444 SSIIVSAKVEG

-1465 YLGIE
+1465 YYGIE
-1470 QIAIIGGSV
+1470 QIAIIGGSAT
-1479 KGSSYVGRL
+1479 GNSYVGRL
-1488 SGNTVS
+1488 SGSTVS
-1494 WNDTYALET
+1494 WHDTYALES
-1503 IPNGNGGKD
+1503 IPSGNGGKD
-1512 CWKTIP
+1512 GWKTIP

-1526 SIYKNMNIDTS
+1526 SIYKDMNIDTS

-1542 DGVGYYFDVDKNGN
+1542 DGLGYYFDADKNGN

>member
-34 IEQSKVKAYEQSSNS
+34 IEQSKIKAYEQSSNS

-58 NSEIYKNGE
+58 NSEFYENGE

-164 DDSNPGVICGDEKEE
+164 DDPNPGVICGDEKEE

-203 SGKDFNGKNVVLDND
+203 SGKDFNGKNVVLDNN

-276 KIKGIYINRTEQD
+276 KIKGIYTNRTEQD

-466 KIIITNTEDNPII
+466 KIIITNTEDNPIVQ
-479 GLTIG
+479 LENG

-490 PYIISSEEDWKKATA
+490 PYLISSEEDWKKATS
-505 MINNTTYYFKLTK
+505 MISNTIYYFKLTK
-518 DLDFSNK
+518 D
-525 KFYMLGSKT
+525 
-534 IQFKGI
+534 
-540 LDGNNKKISSVI
+540 
-552 LDLEKSSY
+552 
-560 IGLSGSINGGI
+560 
-571 IKNINIDKFNIKA
+571 
-584 DTYVGALAGEQRTDA
+584 
-599 NAPVNVTNSNVSGNS
+599 
-614 HVGGVYGAA
+614 
-623 RLVSY
+623 
-628 VVTDNINVE
+628 
-637 GTTSVGGIV
+637 
-646 GEGGYSKYTSNTIMK
+646 
-661 NSKVTGTSAA
+661 
-671 KAISGGQYGSSKN
+671 
-684 YLLLNVKLNDEDAS
+684 
-698 NSTLEML
+698 
-705 EDINGLE
+705 
-712 AAGIDTYIG
+712 
-721 GDNDNSGYYFDY
+721 
-733 NDQNKIVIKNTED
+733 
-746 NPIIGLTNGIGTKD
+746 
-760 DPYLIS
+760 
-766 NEEDWKEATSMIN
+766 
-779 NTTYYF
+779 
-785 KLTKNLDFSNKKFYM
+785 
-800 FGSKTTPFN
+800 
-809 GILDGNNKKIS
+809 
-820 SVTLNLEK
+820 
-828 SSYIGLSG
+828 
-836 YASNGV
+836 
-842 IKNINIDKFIVKG
+842 
-855 DSYVGTLTGEQ
+855 
-866 RVDINASVNVTN
+866 
-878 SNVSGNSYVGGV
+878 
-890 YGAAR
+890 
-895 TVSYVV
+895 
-901 TDNVNVK
+901 
-908 GNTSV
+908 
-913 GGIVGNVG
+913 
-921 SSKYTSNTIIKN
+921 
-933 SKVTGTSAAKAI
+933 
-945 SGGQYGSSKN
+945 
-955 YLLLNVKLNDEDA
+955 
-968 SNSTLEML
+968 
-976 EDINGLEA
+976 
-984 AGIDTYIGGDNDNSG
+984 
-999 YYFDYNDQNKI
+999 
-1010 VIKNTEDNPI
+1010 
-1020 IGLTNGI
+1020 
-1027 GTKDDPYLIS
+1027 
-1037 NEEDWKEATS
+1037 
-1047 MINNTTYY
+1047 
-1055 FKLTKNLDFSNKK
+1055 LDFSNKK

-1278 NKIVIKNTEDNPIV
+1278 NKIVIKNTEDNPIAH
-1292 QLENGTGTK
+1292 LTIGTGTK
-1301 ENPYLI
+1301 EDPYLI

-1314 KASATSTTS
+1314 KASATPTTS

-1361 SNLSINVPKVAG
+1361 SNITIDVPKNSG

-1384 SAYGINLDN
+1384 SAYGINLNN

-1422 ISGNNYIGGIGGD
+1422 VSGNNYIGGIGGD

>member
-13 LAVLILISIVAV
+13 LAVLILISIIVV
-25 ISTPKILNV
+25 ISMPKILNV
-34 IEQSKVKAYEQSSNS
+34 IEQSKIKAYEQSSNS

-58 NSEIYKNGE
+58 NSEFYENGE

-164 DDSNPGVICGDEKEE
+164 DDPNPGVICGDEKEE

-446 TYVGGDNDSDGFYF
+446 TYIGGDNDSDGFYF

-466 KIIITNTEDNPII
+466 KIVITNTEDNPII
-479 GLTIG
+479 GLTTG

-490 PYIISSEEDWKKATA
+490 PYLISSEEDWKKATS
-505 MINNTTYYFKLTK
+505 MLNNTTYYFKLTK

-525 KFYMLGSKT
+525 KFYMFGSKT
-534 IQFKGI
+534 I
-540 LDGNNKKISSVI
+540 
-552 LDLEKSSY
+552 
-560 IGLSGSINGGI
+560 
-571 IKNINIDKFNIKA
+571 
-584 DTYVGALAGEQRTDA
+584 
-599 NAPVNVTNSNVSGNS
+599 
-614 HVGGVYGAA
+614 
-623 RLVSY
+623 
-628 VVTDNINVE
+628 
-637 GTTSVGGIV
+637 
-646 GEGGYSKYTSNTIMK
+646 
-661 NSKVTGTSAA
+661 
-671 KAISGGQYGSSKN
+671 
-684 YLLLNVKLNDEDAS
+684 
-698 NSTLEML
+698 
-705 EDINGLE
+705 
-712 AAGIDTYIG
+712 
-721 GDNDNSGYYFDY
+721 
-733 NDQNKIVIKNTED
+733 
-746 NPIIGLTNGIGTKD
+746 
-760 DPYLIS
+760 
-766 NEEDWKEATSMIN
+766 
-779 NTTYYF
+779 
-785 KLTKNLDFSNKKFYM
+785 
-800 FGSKTTPFN
+800 PFN

-866 RVDINASVNVTN
+866 RVDINASANVTN
-878 SNVSGNSYVGGV
+878 SNVSGNSHVGGV

-895 TVSYVV
+895 LVSYVV

-908 GNTSV
+908 GDTSV
-913 GGIVGNVG
+913 GGIVGEG
-921 SSKYTSNTIIKN
+921 GYSKYTSSTIMKN
-933 SKVTGTSAAKAI
+933 STVTGTTNTKII

-955 YLLLNVKLNDEDA
+955 YLLLNVKLNDKDV
-968 SNSTLEML
+968 SNSTSEML

-984 AGIDTYIGGDNDNSG
+984 AGMDTFIGGDNDNSG
-999 YYFDYNDQNKI
+999 YYFDYNDQNEI
-1010 VIKNTEDNPI
+1010 IIKNTEDNPI
-1020 IGLTNGI
+1020 VGLTNGI
-1027 GTKDDPYLIS
+1027 GTKDNPYLIS
-1037 NEEDWKEATS
+1037 SEEDWKEATS

-1068 FYMFGSKTT
+1068 FYMFGSKTI

-1141 NASVNVTNSNVS
+1141 NASANVTNSNVS

-1238 VSNSTTDTINDI
+1238 VSNSTSNTINDI
-1250 NTYEVAGIDTYIG
+1250 NSYEVAGIDTYIG

-1278 NKIVIKNTEDNPIV
+1278 NKIVITTVEDNPIV

-1301 ENPYLI
+1301 EDPYLI
-1307 SNEEDWK
+1307 SSEEDWK

-1361 SNLSINVPKVAG
+1361 SNLSINVPKVSS

-1384 SAYGINLDN
+1384 SAYGINLNN
-1393 IKVTGYNYVGALFG
+1393 IKVTGCNYVGALFG
-1407 STRGTVRDIYASNLN
+1407 NTRGTVRDIYGSNLN

-1435 INTNSPRPT
+1435 INTNSPRP
-1444 SMIISANVEG
+1444 SSIIVSAKVEG

-1465 YLGIE
+1465 YYGIE
-1470 QIAIIGGSV
+1470 QIAIIGGSAT
-1479 KGSSYVGRL
+1479 GNSYVGRL
-1488 SGNTVS
+1488 SGSTVS
-1494 WNDTYALET
+1494 WHDTYALES
-1503 IPNGNGGKD
+1503 IPSGNGGKD
-1512 CWKTIP
+1512 GWKTIP

-1526 SIYKNMNIDTS
+1526 SIYKDMNIDTS

-1542 DGVGYYFDVDKNGN
+1542 DGLGYYFDADKNGN

>member
-1 MKNSKGFTLIEL
+1 MKKKGFTLIEL
-13 LAVLILISIVAV
+13 LAVLILISIIAV
-25 ISTPKILNV
+25 ISMPKIINV
-34 IEQSKVKAYEQSSNS
+34 IEQSKIKAYEQSSNG

-58 NSEIYKNGE
+58 NSEFYENGE

-76 GNYADK
+76 GNYADE

-97 LHLNKSGETALA
+97 LHLNKNGETALA
-109 FLFKD
+109 FAFKD
-114 NKNYYCV
+114 NKKYYCV
-121 TKNYNDKKSS
+121 TKNYSDKKSS
-131 GTKIKTGNDCSI
+131 GTKIRIGDDCSI
-143 TLPEGLVL
+143 TLPGGLVL
-151 SAEMDEIEEFVQV
+151 SAEIEEIEEFVQV
-164 DDSNPGVICGDEKEE
+164 EDSNPGIICGEEKEE
-179 NYSGVNECHIK
+179 NYNNVNECHIK

-203 SGKDFNGKNVVLDND
+203 SGKDFNGKNVVLDNN

-228 NSNNTNFGD
+228 NPNSTNFGD
-237 FNEDGVT
+237 FNEDGAT
-244 ESIKKEVSESYGF
+244 QSIKKEVSESYGF
-257 QPIGNN
+257 KPIGNN

-289 YVGLFGFVSGNIKN
+289 YVGLFGFISGNIKN

-317 GTLAGKLSGINSN
+317 GTLAGKLSGVNSN

-446 TYVGGDNDSDGFYF
+446 TYIGGDNDSDGFYF

-466 KIIITNTEDNPII
+466 KIVITNTEDNPII
-479 GLTIG
+479 GLTTG

-490 PYIISSEEDWKKATA
+490 PYIISSEEDWKKATS
-505 MINNTTYYFKLTK
+505 MLNNTTYYFKLTK

-525 KFYMLGSKT
+525 KFYMFGSKT
-534 IQFKGI
+534 IPFNGI
-540 LDGNNKKISSVI
+540 LDGNNKKISSVT
-552 LDLEKSSY
+552 LNLEKSNY
-560 IGLSGSINGGI
+560 IGLSGCASNGV
-571 IKNINIDKFNIKA
+571 IKNINIDKFNING
-584 DTYVGALAGEQRTDA
+584 DSYVGTLTGEQRVDI
-599 NAPVNVTNSNVSGNS
+599 NASANVTNSNVSGNS

-628 VVTDNINVE
+628 VVTDNVNVE

-646 GEGGYSKYTSNTIMK
+646 GEGGYSKYTSNAIMK
-661 NSKVTGTSAA
+661 NSTVTGTTNT
-671 KAISGGQYGSSKN
+671 KIISGGQYGSSRN
-684 YLLLNVKLNDEDAS
+684 YLLLNVKLNDKDVS
-698 NSTLEML
+698 NSTSEML

-712 AAGIDTYIG
+712 AAGMDTYIG
-721 GDNDNSGYYFDY
+721 GDNDGSGYYFDY
-733 NDQNKIVIKNTED
+733 NDQNKIVITNTED
-746 NPIIGLTNGIGTKD
+746 NPIVGLTNGIGTKD

-766 NEEDWKEATSMIN
+766 NAEEWKKATSMIN

-785 KLTKNLDFSNKKFYM
+785 KLTKNLDFLDKKFYM

-866 RVDINASVNVTN
+866 RVDINAS
-878 SNVSGNSYVGGV
+878 
-890 YGAAR
+890 A
-895 TVSYVV
+895 
-901 TDNVNVK
+901 
-908 GNTSV
+908 
-913 GGIVGNVG
+913 
-921 SSKYTSNTIIKN
+921 
-933 SKVTGTSAAKAI
+933 
-945 SGGQYGSSKN
+945 
-955 YLLLNVKLNDEDA
+955 
-968 SNSTLEML
+968 
-976 EDINGLEA
+976 
-984 AGIDTYIGGDNDNSG
+984 
-999 YYFDYNDQNKI
+999 
-1010 VIKNTEDNPI
+1010 
-1020 IGLTNGI
+1020 
-1027 GTKDDPYLIS
+1027 
-1037 NEEDWKEATS
+1037 
-1047 MINNTTYY
+1047 
-1055 FKLTKNLDFSNKK
+1055 
-1068 FYMFGSKTT
+1068 
-1077 PFNGILDGNNKKIS
+1077 
-1091 SVTLNL
+1091 
-1097 EKSSYIGLSGYA
+1097 
-1109 SNGVI
+1109 
-1114 KNINIDKF
+1114 
-1122 IVKGDSYVGTL
+1122 
-1133 TGEQRVDI
+1133 
-1141 NASVNVTNSNVS
+1141 NVTNSNVS

-1167 LSYVTIDNVNVK
+1167 LSYVTTDNVNVK

-1201 MKNSMVTGTTYTKA
+1201 MKNSTVTGTTYTKA

-1278 NKIVIKNTEDNPIV
+1278 NKIVITTVEDNPIV

-1301 ENPYLI
+1301 EDPYLI
-1307 SNEEDWK
+1307 SSEEDWK

-1361 SNLSINVPKVAG
+1361 SNLSINVPKVSG

-1407 STRGTVRDIYASNLN
+1407 YTRATVRDIYASNLN

-1435 INTNSPRPT
+1435 INTNSPRP
-1444 SMIISANVEG
+1444 SSIIVSAKVEG

-1465 YLGIE
+1465 YYGIE
-1470 QIAIIGGSV
+1470 QIAIIGGSAT
-1479 KGSSYVGRL
+1479 GNSYVGRL
-1488 SGNTVS
+1488 SGSTVS
-1494 WNDTYALET
+1494 WHDTYALET
-1503 IPNGNGGKD
+1503 IPSGNGGKNG
-1512 CWKTIP
+1512 WKTIP

-1526 SIYKNMNIDTS
+1526 AIYKDMNIDTS

-1542 DGVGYYFDVDKNGN
+1542 DGLGYYFDVDKNGN
-1556 IFVTK
+1556 IFITK

>member
-1 MKNSKGFTLIEL
+1 MKKKGFTLIEL
-13 LAVLILISIVAV
+13 LAVLILISIIVV
-25 ISTPKILNV
+25 ISMPKILNV
-34 IEQSKVKAYEQSSNS
+34 IEQSKIKAYEQSANG

-58 NSEIYKNGE
+58 NSEISKNGE

-76 GNYADK
+76 GNYADE

-97 LHLNKSGETALA
+97 LHLNKNGETALA
-109 FLFKD
+109 FAFKD
-114 NKNYYCV
+114 NKKYYCV
-121 TKNYNDKKSS
+121 TKNYSDKKSS
-131 GTKIKTGNDCSI
+131 GTKIRIGDDCSI
-143 TLPEGLVL
+143 TLPGGLVL
-151 SAEMDEIEEFVQV
+151 SAEIEEIEEFVQV
-164 DDSNPGVICGDEKEE
+164 EDSNPGIICGEEKEE
-179 NYSGVNECHIK
+179 NYNNVNECHIK

-203 SGKDFNGKNVVLDND
+203 SGKDFNGKNVVLDNN

-228 NSNNTNFGD
+228 NPNSTNFGD
-237 FNEDGVT
+237 FNEDGAT
-244 ESIKKEVSESYGF
+244 QSIKKEVSESYGF
-257 QPIGNN
+257 KPIGNN

-289 YVGLFGFVSGNIKN
+289 YVGLFGFISGNIKN

-317 GTLAGKLSGINSN
+317 GTLAGKLSGVNSN

-446 TYVGGDNDSDGFYF
+446 TYIGGDNDSDGFYF

-466 KIIITNTEDNPII
+466 KIVITNTEDNPII
-479 GLTIG
+479 GLTTG

-490 PYIISSEEDWKKATA
+490 PYIISSEEDWKKATS
-505 MINNTTYYFKLTK
+505 MLNNTTYYFKLTK

-525 KFYMLGSKT
+525 KFYMFGSKT
-534 IQFKGI
+534 IPFNGI
-540 LDGNNKKISSVI
+540 LDGNNKKISSVT
-552 LDLEKSSY
+552 LNLEKSNY
-560 IGLSGSINGGI
+560 IGLSGCASNGV
-571 IKNINIDKFNIKA
+571 IKNINIDKFNING
-584 DTYVGALAGEQRTDA
+584 DSYVGTLTGEQRVDI
-599 NAPVNVTNSNVSGNS
+599 NASANVTNSNVSGNS

-628 VVTDNINVE
+628 VVTDNVNVK
-637 GTTSVGGIV
+637 GDTSVGGIV
-646 GEGGYSKYTSNTIMK
+646 GEGGYSKYTSSTIMK
-661 NSKVTGTSAA
+661 NSTVTGTTNT
-671 KAISGGQYGSSKN
+671 KIISGGQYGSSKN
-684 YLLLNVKLNDEDAS
+684 YLLLNVKLNDKDVS
-698 NSTLEML
+698 NSTSEML

-712 AAGIDTYIG
+712 AAGMDTFIG

-733 NDQNKIVIKNTED
+733 NDQNEIIIKNTED
-746 NPIIGLTNGIGTKD
+746 NPIVGLTNGIGTKD
-760 DPYLIS
+760 NPYLIS
-766 NEEDWKEATSMIN
+766 SEEDWKEATSMIN

-800 FGSKTTPFN
+800 FGSKTIPFN

-866 RVDINASVNVTN
+866 RVDINAS
-878 SNVSGNSYVGGV
+878 
-890 YGAAR
+890 A
-895 TVSYVV
+895 
-901 TDNVNVK
+901 
-908 GNTSV
+908 
-913 GGIVGNVG
+913 
-921 SSKYTSNTIIKN
+921 
-933 SKVTGTSAAKAI
+933 
-945 SGGQYGSSKN
+945 
-955 YLLLNVKLNDEDA
+955 
-968 SNSTLEML
+968 
-976 EDINGLEA
+976 
-984 AGIDTYIGGDNDNSG
+984 
-999 YYFDYNDQNKI
+999 
-1010 VIKNTEDNPI
+1010 
-1020 IGLTNGI
+1020 
-1027 GTKDDPYLIS
+1027 
-1037 NEEDWKEATS
+1037 
-1047 MINNTTYY
+1047 
-1055 FKLTKNLDFSNKK
+1055 
-1068 FYMFGSKTT
+1068 
-1077 PFNGILDGNNKKIS
+1077 
-1091 SVTLNL
+1091 
-1097 EKSSYIGLSGYA
+1097 
-1109 SNGVI
+1109 
-1114 KNINIDKF
+1114 
-1122 IVKGDSYVGTL
+1122 
-1133 TGEQRVDI
+1133 
-1141 NASVNVTNSNVS
+1141 NVTNSNVS

-1238 VSNSTTDTINDI
+1238 VSNSTSNTINDI
-1250 NTYEVAGIDTYIG
+1250 NSYEVAGIDTYIG

-1278 NKIVIKNTEDNPIV
+1278 NKIVITTVEDNPIV

-1301 ENPYLI
+1301 EDPYLI
-1307 SNEEDWK
+1307 SSEEDWK

-1361 SNLSINVPKVAG
+1361 SNLSINVPKVSS

-1384 SAYGINLDN
+1384 SAYGINLNN
-1393 IKVTGYNYVGALFG
+1393 IKVTGCNYVGALFG
-1407 STRGTVRDIYASNLN
+1407 NTRGTVRDIYGSNLN

-1435 INTNSPRPT
+1435 INTNSPRP
-1444 SMIISANVEG
+1444 SSIIVSAKVEG

-1465 YLGIE
+1465 YYGIE
-1470 QIAIIGGSV
+1470 QIAIIGGSAT
-1479 KGSSYVGRL
+1479 GNSYVGRL
-1488 SGNTVS
+1488 SGSTVS
-1494 WNDTYALET
+1494 WHDTYALES
-1503 IPNGNGGKD
+1503 IPSGNGGKD
-1512 CWKTIP
+1512 GWKTIP

-1526 SIYKNMNIDTS
+1526 SIYKDMNIDTS

-1542 DGVGYYFDVDKNGN
+1542 DGLGYYFDADKNGN

>member
-1 MKNSKGFTLIEL
+1 MKKKGFTLIEL
-13 LAVLILISIVAV
+13 LAVLILISIIVV
-25 ISTPKILNV
+25 ISMPKILNV
-34 IEQSKVKAYEQSSNS
+34 IEQSKIKAYEQSANG

-58 NSEIYKNGE
+58 NSEISKNGE

-76 GNYADK
+76 GNYADE

-97 LHLNKSGETALA
+97 LHLNKNGETALA
-109 FLFKD
+109 FAFKD
-114 NKNYYCV
+114 NKKYYCV
-121 TKNYNDKKSS
+121 TKNYSDKKSS
-131 GTKIKTGNDCSI
+131 GTKIRIGDDCSI

-151 SAEMDEIEEFVQV
+151 SAEIEEIEEFVQV
-164 DDSNPGVICGDEKEE
+164 EDSNPGIICGEEKEE
-179 NYSGVNECHIK
+179 NYNNVNECHIK

-203 SGKDFNGKNVVLDND
+203 SGKDFNGKNVVLDNN

-228 NSNNTNFGD
+228 NPNSTNFGD

-244 ESIKKEVSESYGF
+244 QSIKKEVSESYGF
-257 QPIGNN
+257 KPIGNN

-289 YVGLFGFVSGNIKN
+289 YVGLFGFISGNIKN

-317 GTLAGKLSGINSN
+317 GTLAGKLSGVNSN

-446 TYVGGDNDSDGFYF
+446 TYIGGDNDSDGFYF

-466 KIIITNTEDNPII
+466 KIVITNTEDNPII
-479 GLTIG
+479 GLTTG

-490 PYIISSEEDWKKATA
+490 PYLISSEEDWKKATS
-505 MINNTTYYFKLTK
+505 MLNNTTYYFKLTK

-525 KFYMLGSKT
+525 KFYMFGSKT
-534 IQFKGI
+534 I
-540 LDGNNKKISSVI
+540 
-552 LDLEKSSY
+552 
-560 IGLSGSINGGI
+560 
-571 IKNINIDKFNIKA
+571 
-584 DTYVGALAGEQRTDA
+584 
-599 NAPVNVTNSNVSGNS
+599 
-614 HVGGVYGAA
+614 
-623 RLVSY
+623 
-628 VVTDNINVE
+628 
-637 GTTSVGGIV
+637 
-646 GEGGYSKYTSNTIMK
+646 
-661 NSKVTGTSAA
+661 
-671 KAISGGQYGSSKN
+671 
-684 YLLLNVKLNDEDAS
+684 
-698 NSTLEML
+698 
-705 EDINGLE
+705 
-712 AAGIDTYIG
+712 
-721 GDNDNSGYYFDY
+721 
-733 NDQNKIVIKNTED
+733 
-746 NPIIGLTNGIGTKD
+746 
-760 DPYLIS
+760 
-766 NEEDWKEATSMIN
+766 
-779 NTTYYF
+779 
-785 KLTKNLDFSNKKFYM
+785 
-800 FGSKTTPFN
+800 PFN

-866 RVDINASVNVTN
+866 RVDINAS
-878 SNVSGNSYVGGV
+878 
-890 YGAAR
+890 A
-895 TVSYVV
+895 
-901 TDNVNVK
+901 
-908 GNTSV
+908 
-913 GGIVGNVG
+913 
-921 SSKYTSNTIIKN
+921 
-933 SKVTGTSAAKAI
+933 
-945 SGGQYGSSKN
+945 
-955 YLLLNVKLNDEDA
+955 
-968 SNSTLEML
+968 
-976 EDINGLEA
+976 
-984 AGIDTYIGGDNDNSG
+984 
-999 YYFDYNDQNKI
+999 
-1010 VIKNTEDNPI
+1010 
-1020 IGLTNGI
+1020 
-1027 GTKDDPYLIS
+1027 
-1037 NEEDWKEATS
+1037 
-1047 MINNTTYY
+1047 
-1055 FKLTKNLDFSNKK
+1055 
-1068 FYMFGSKTT
+1068 
-1077 PFNGILDGNNKKIS
+1077 
-1091 SVTLNL
+1091 
-1097 EKSSYIGLSGYA
+1097 
-1109 SNGVI
+1109 
-1114 KNINIDKF
+1114 
-1122 IVKGDSYVGTL
+1122 
-1133 TGEQRVDI
+1133 
-1141 NASVNVTNSNVS
+1141 NVTNSNVS

-1238 VSNSTTDTINDI
+1238 VSNSTSNTINDI
-1250 NTYEVAGIDTYIG
+1250 NSYEVAGIDTYIG

-1278 NKIVIKNTEDNPIV
+1278 NKIVITTVEDNPIV

-1301 ENPYLI
+1301 EDPYLI
-1307 SNEEDWK
+1307 SSEEDWK

-1361 SNLSINVPKVAG
+1361 SNLSINVPKVSS

-1384 SAYGINLDN
+1384 SAYGINLNN
-1393 IKVTGYNYVGALFG
+1393 IKVTGCNYVGALFG
-1407 STRGTVRDIYASNLN
+1407 NTRGTVRDIYGSNLN

-1435 INTNSPRPT
+1435 INTNSPRP
-1444 SMIISANVEG
+1444 SSIIVSAKVEG

-1465 YLGIE
+1465 YYGIE
-1470 QIAIIGGSV
+1470 QIAIIGGSAT
-1479 KGSSYVGRL
+1479 GNSYVGRL
-1488 SGNTVS
+1488 SGSTVS
-1494 WNDTYALET
+1494 WHDTYALES
-1503 IPNGNGGKD
+1503 IPSGNGGKD
-1512 CWKTIP
+1512 GWKTIP

-1526 SIYKNMNIDTS
+1526 SIYKDMNIDTS

-1542 DGVGYYFDVDKNGN
+1542 DGLGYYFDADKNGN

>member
-1 MKNSKGFTLIEL
+1 MKKKGFTLIEL
-13 LAVLILISIVAV
+13 LAVLILISIIVV
-25 ISTPKILNV
+25 ISMPKIFNV
-34 IEQSKVKAYEQSSNS
+34 IEQSKIKAYEQSANG

-58 NSEIYKNGE
+58 NSEISKNSE
-67 FTSDYSFAG
+67 FTSDYSFANG
-76 GNYADK
+76 DYADE
-82 SEKLPFKG
+82 SDKLPFKG

-97 LHLNKSGETALA
+97 LHLNKNGETALA
-109 FLFKD
+109 FTFKD
-114 NKNYYCV
+114 NKKYYCV
-121 TKNYNDKKSS
+121 TKNYSDKKSS
-131 GTKIKTGNDCSI
+131 GTKIRIGDDCSI

-151 SAEMDEIEEFVQV
+151 SAEIEEIEEFVQV
-164 DDSNPGVICGDEKEE
+164 EDSNPGIICGEEKEE
-179 NYSGVNECHIK
+179 NYNNVNECHIK

-203 SGKDFNGKNVVLDND
+203 SGKDFNGKNVVLDNN

-228 NSNNTNFGD
+228 NPNSTNFGD

-244 ESIKKEVSESYGF
+244 QSIKKEVSESYGF
-257 QPIGNN
+257 KPIGNN

-289 YVGLFGFVSGNIKN
+289 YVGLFGFISGNIKN

-317 GTLAGKLSGINSN
+317 GTLAGKLSGVNSN

-446 TYVGGDNDSDGFYF
+446 TYIGGDNDSDGFYF

-466 KIIITNTEDNPII
+466 KIVITNTEDNPII
-479 GLTIG
+479 GLTTG

-490 PYIISSEEDWKKATA
+490 PYIISSEEDWKKATS
-505 MINNTTYYFKLTK
+505 MLNNTTYYFKLTK

-525 KFYMLGSKT
+525 KFYMFGSKT
-534 IQFKGI
+534 I
-540 LDGNNKKISSVI
+540 
-552 LDLEKSSY
+552 
-560 IGLSGSINGGI
+560 
-571 IKNINIDKFNIKA
+571 
-584 DTYVGALAGEQRTDA
+584 
-599 NAPVNVTNSNVSGNS
+599 
-614 HVGGVYGAA
+614 
-623 RLVSY
+623 
-628 VVTDNINVE
+628 
-637 GTTSVGGIV
+637 
-646 GEGGYSKYTSNTIMK
+646 
-661 NSKVTGTSAA
+661 
-671 KAISGGQYGSSKN
+671 
-684 YLLLNVKLNDEDAS
+684 
-698 NSTLEML
+698 
-705 EDINGLE
+705 
-712 AAGIDTYIG
+712 
-721 GDNDNSGYYFDY
+721 
-733 NDQNKIVIKNTED
+733 
-746 NPIIGLTNGIGTKD
+746 
-760 DPYLIS
+760 
-766 NEEDWKEATSMIN
+766 
-779 NTTYYF
+779 
-785 KLTKNLDFSNKKFYM
+785 
-800 FGSKTTPFN
+800 PFN

-866 RVDINASVNVTN
+866 RVDINAS
-878 SNVSGNSYVGGV
+878 
-890 YGAAR
+890 A
-895 TVSYVV
+895 
-901 TDNVNVK
+901 
-908 GNTSV
+908 
-913 GGIVGNVG
+913 
-921 SSKYTSNTIIKN
+921 
-933 SKVTGTSAAKAI
+933 
-945 SGGQYGSSKN
+945 
-955 YLLLNVKLNDEDA
+955 
-968 SNSTLEML
+968 
-976 EDINGLEA
+976 
-984 AGIDTYIGGDNDNSG
+984 
-999 YYFDYNDQNKI
+999 
-1010 VIKNTEDNPI
+1010 
-1020 IGLTNGI
+1020 
-1027 GTKDDPYLIS
+1027 
-1037 NEEDWKEATS
+1037 
-1047 MINNTTYY
+1047 
-1055 FKLTKNLDFSNKK
+1055 
-1068 FYMFGSKTT
+1068 
-1077 PFNGILDGNNKKIS
+1077 
-1091 SVTLNL
+1091 
-1097 EKSSYIGLSGYA
+1097 
-1109 SNGVI
+1109 
-1114 KNINIDKF
+1114 
-1122 IVKGDSYVGTL
+1122 
-1133 TGEQRVDI
+1133 
-1141 NASVNVTNSNVS
+1141 NVTNSNVS

-1230 NIKLNNED
+1230 NVKLNDKDVSNSTSEMLEDINGLEAAGMDTFIGGDNDNSGYYFDYNDQNEIIIKNTEDNPIVGLTNGIGTKDNPYLISSEEDWKEATSMINNTTYYFKLTKNLDFSNKKFYMFGSKTIPFNGILDGNNKKISSVTLNLEKSSYIGLSGYASNGVIKNINIDKFIVKGDSYVGTLTGEQRVDINASANVTNSNVSGNSYVGGVYGAARTLSYVTIDNVNVKGDTSVGGIVGNVGSSKYTSNTVMKNSMVTGTTYTKAINGGQYGSARNYLLLNIKLNNED

-1301 ENPYLI
+1301 EDPYLI
-1307 SNEEDWK
+1307 SSEEDWK

-1361 SNLSINVPKVAG
+1361 SNLSINVPKVSS

-1384 SAYGINLDN
+1384 SAYGINLNN
-1393 IKVTGYNYVGALFG
+1393 IKVTGCNYVGALFG
-1407 STRGTVRDIYASNLN
+1407 NTSGTVRDIYGSNLN

-1435 INTNSPRPT
+1435 INTNSPRP
-1444 SMIISANVEG
+1444 SSIIVSAKVEG

-1465 YLGIE
+1465 YYGIE
-1470 QIAIIGGSV
+1470 QIAIIGGSAT
-1479 KGSSYVGRL
+1479 GNSYVGRL
-1488 SGNTVS
+1488 SGSTVS
-1494 WNDTYALET
+1494 WHDTYALES
-1503 IPNGNGGKD
+1503 IPSGNGGKNG
-1512 CWKTIP
+1512 WKTIP

-1526 SIYKNMNIDTS
+1526 SIYKDMNIDTS

-1542 DGVGYYFDVDKNGN
+1542 DGLGYYFDVDKNGN

>member
-1 MKNSKGFTLIEL
+1 MKKKGFTLIEL
-13 LAVLILISIVAV
+13 LAVLILISIIVV
-25 ISTPKILNV
+25 ISMPKILNV
-34 IEQSKVKAYEQSSNS
+34 IEQSKIKAYEQSANG

-58 NSEIYKNGE
+58 NSEISKNGE
-67 FTSDYSFAG
+67 FTSDYSFANG
-76 GNYADK
+76 DYADE
-82 SEKLPFKG
+82 SDKLPFKG

-97 LHLNKSGETALA
+97 LHLNKNGETALA
-109 FLFKD
+109 FAFKD
-114 NKNYYCV
+114 NKKYYCV
-121 TKNYNDKKSS
+121 TKNYSDKKSS
-131 GTKIKTGNDCSI
+131 GTKIRIGDDCSI
-143 TLPEGLVL
+143 TLPGGLVL
-151 SAEMDEIEEFVQV
+151 SAEIEEIEEFVQV
-164 DDSNPGVICGDEKEE
+164 EDSNPGIICGEEKEE
-179 NYSGVNECHIK
+179 NYNNVNECHIK

-203 SGKDFNGKNVVLDND
+203 SGKDFNGKNVVLDNN

-228 NSNNTNFGD
+228 NPNSTNFGD
-237 FNEDGVT
+237 FNEDGAT
-244 ESIKKEVSESYGF
+244 QSIKKEVSESYGF
-257 QPIGNN
+257 KPIGNN

-289 YVGLFGFVSGNIKN
+289 YVGLFGFISGNIKN

-317 GTLAGKLSGINSN
+317 GTLAGKLSGVNSN

-446 TYVGGDNDSDGFYF
+446 TYIGGDNDSDGFYF

-466 KIIITNTEDNPII
+466 KIVITNTEDNPII
-479 GLTIG
+479 GLTTG

-490 PYIISSEEDWKKATA
+490 PYLISSEEDWKKATS
-505 MINNTTYYFKLTK
+505 MLNNTTYYFKLTK

-525 KFYMLGSKT
+525 KFYMFGSKT
-534 IQFKGI
+534 I
-540 LDGNNKKISSVI
+540 
-552 LDLEKSSY
+552 
-560 IGLSGSINGGI
+560 
-571 IKNINIDKFNIKA
+571 
-584 DTYVGALAGEQRTDA
+584 
-599 NAPVNVTNSNVSGNS
+599 
-614 HVGGVYGAA
+614 
-623 RLVSY
+623 
-628 VVTDNINVE
+628 
-637 GTTSVGGIV
+637 
-646 GEGGYSKYTSNTIMK
+646 
-661 NSKVTGTSAA
+661 
-671 KAISGGQYGSSKN
+671 
-684 YLLLNVKLNDEDAS
+684 
-698 NSTLEML
+698 
-705 EDINGLE
+705 
-712 AAGIDTYIG
+712 
-721 GDNDNSGYYFDY
+721 
-733 NDQNKIVIKNTED
+733 
-746 NPIIGLTNGIGTKD
+746 
-760 DPYLIS
+760 
-766 NEEDWKEATSMIN
+766 
-779 NTTYYF
+779 
-785 KLTKNLDFSNKKFYM
+785 
-800 FGSKTTPFN
+800 PFN

-866 RVDINASVNVTN
+866 RVDINASANVTN
-878 SNVSGNSYVGGV
+878 SNVSGNSHVGGV

-895 TVSYVV
+895 LVSYVV

-908 GNTSV
+908 GDTSV
-913 GGIVGNVG
+913 GGIVGEG
-921 SSKYTSNTIIKN
+921 GYSKYTSSTIMKN
-933 SKVTGTSAAKAI
+933 STVTGTTNTKII

-955 YLLLNVKLNDEDA
+955 YLLLNVKLNDKDV
-968 SNSTLEML
+968 SNSTSEML

-984 AGIDTYIGGDNDNSG
+984 AGMDTFIGGDNDNSG
-999 YYFDYNDQNKI
+999 YYFDYNDQNEI
-1010 VIKNTEDNPI
+1010 IIKNTEDNPI
-1020 IGLTNGI
+1020 VGLTNGI
-1027 GTKDDPYLIS
+1027 GTKDNPYLIS
-1037 NEEDWKEATS
+1037 SEEDWKEATS

-1068 FYMFGSKTT
+1068 FYMFGSKTI

-1141 NASVNVTNSNVS
+1141 NASANVTNSNVS

-1238 VSNSTTDTINDI
+1238 VSNSTSNTINDI
-1250 NTYEVAGIDTYIG
+1250 NSYEVAGIDTYIG

-1278 NKIVIKNTEDNPIV
+1278 NKIVITTVEDNPIV

-1301 ENPYLI
+1301 EDPYLI
-1307 SNEEDWK
+1307 SSEEDWK

-1361 SNLSINVPKVAG
+1361 SNLSINVPKVSS

-1384 SAYGINLDN
+1384 SAYGINLNN
-1393 IKVTGYNYVGALFG
+1393 IKVTGCNYVGALFG
-1407 STRGTVRDIYASNLN
+1407 NTRGTVRDIYGSNLN

-1435 INTNSPRPT
+1435 INTNSPRP
-1444 SMIISANVEG
+1444 SSIIVSAKVEG

-1465 YLGIE
+1465 YYGIE
-1470 QIAIIGGSV
+1470 QIAIIGGSAT
-1479 KGSSYVGRL
+1479 GNSYVGRL
-1488 SGNTVS
+1488 SGSTVS
-1494 WNDTYALET
+1494 WHDTYALES
-1503 IPNGNGGKD
+1503 IPSGNGGKD
-1512 CWKTIP
+1512 GWKTIP

-1526 SIYKNMNIDTS
+1526 SIYKDMNIDTS

-1542 DGVGYYFDVDKNGN
+1542 DGLGYYFDADKNGN

>member
-1 MKNSKGFTLIEL
+1 MKKKGFTLIEL
-13 LAVLILISIVAV
+13 LAVLILISIIVV
-25 ISTPKILNV
+25 ISMPKIFNV
-34 IEQSKVKAYEQSSNS
+34 IEQSKIKAYEQSANG

-58 NSEIYKNGE
+58 NSEISKNSE
-67 FTSDYSFAG
+67 FTSDYSFANG
-76 GNYADK
+76 DYADE
-82 SEKLPFKG
+82 SDKLPFKG

-97 LHLNKSGETALA
+97 LHLNKNGETALA
-109 FLFKD
+109 FTFKD
-114 NKNYYCV
+114 NKKYYCV
-121 TKNYNDKKSS
+121 TKNYSDKKSS
-131 GTKIKTGNDCSI
+131 GTKIRIGDDCSI

-151 SAEMDEIEEFVQV
+151 SAEIEEIEEFVQV
-164 DDSNPGVICGDEKEE
+164 EDSNPGIICGEEKEE
-179 NYSGVNECHIK
+179 NYNNVNECHIK

-203 SGKDFNGKNVVLDND
+203 SGKDFNGKNVVLDNN

-228 NSNNTNFGD
+228 NPNSTNFGD

-244 ESIKKEVSESYGF
+244 QSIKKEVSESYGF
-257 QPIGNN
+257 KPIGNN

-289 YVGLFGFVSGNIKN
+289 YVGLFGFISGNIKN

-317 GTLAGKLSGINSN
+317 GTLAGKLSGVNSN

-446 TYVGGDNDSDGFYF
+446 TYIGGDNDSDGFYF

-466 KIIITNTEDNPII
+466 KIVITNTEDNPII
-479 GLTIG
+479 GLTTG

-490 PYIISSEEDWKKATA
+490 PYIISSEEDWKKATS
-505 MINNTTYYFKLTK
+505 MLNNTTYYFKLTK

-525 KFYMLGSKT
+525 KFYMFGSKT
-534 IQFKGI
+534 I
-540 LDGNNKKISSVI
+540 
-552 LDLEKSSY
+552 
-560 IGLSGSINGGI
+560 
-571 IKNINIDKFNIKA
+571 
-584 DTYVGALAGEQRTDA
+584 
-599 NAPVNVTNSNVSGNS
+599 
-614 HVGGVYGAA
+614 
-623 RLVSY
+623 
-628 VVTDNINVE
+628 
-637 GTTSVGGIV
+637 
-646 GEGGYSKYTSNTIMK
+646 
-661 NSKVTGTSAA
+661 
-671 KAISGGQYGSSKN
+671 
-684 YLLLNVKLNDEDAS
+684 
-698 NSTLEML
+698 
-705 EDINGLE
+705 
-712 AAGIDTYIG
+712 
-721 GDNDNSGYYFDY
+721 
-733 NDQNKIVIKNTED
+733 
-746 NPIIGLTNGIGTKD
+746 
-760 DPYLIS
+760 
-766 NEEDWKEATSMIN
+766 
-779 NTTYYF
+779 
-785 KLTKNLDFSNKKFYM
+785 
-800 FGSKTTPFN
+800 PFN

-866 RVDINASVNVTN
+866 RVDINASANVTN

-921 SSKYTSNTIIKN
+921 SSKYTSNTIMKN
-933 SKVTGTSAAKAI
+933 SMVTGTTYTKAI
-945 SGGQYGSSKN
+945 NGGQYGSSRN
-955 YLLLNVKLNDEDA
+955 YLLLNVKLNDKDV
-968 SNSTLEML
+968 SNSTSEML

-984 AGIDTYIGGDNDNSG
+984 AGMDTFIGGDNDNSG
-999 YYFDYNDQNKI
+999 YYFDYNDQNEI
-1010 VIKNTEDNPI
+1010 IIKNTEDNPI
-1020 IGLTNGI
+1020 VGLTNGI
-1027 GTKDDPYLIS
+1027 GTKDNPYLIS
-1037 NEEDWKEATS
+1037 SEEDWKEATS

-1068 FYMFGSKTT
+1068 FYMFGSKTI

-1141 NASVNVTNSNVS
+1141 NASANVTNSNVS

-1167 LSYVTIDNVNVK
+1167 VSYVVTDNVNVK
-1179 GDTSVGGI
+1179 GNTSVGGI
-1187 VGNVGSSKYTSNTV
+1187 VGNVGSSKYTSNTI

-1215 INGGQYGSSRNYLLL
+1215 INGGQYGSARNYLLL

-1301 ENPYLI
+1301 EDPYLI
-1307 SNEEDWK
+1307 SSEEDWK

-1361 SNLSINVPKVAG
+1361 SNLSINVPKVSS

-1384 SAYGINLDN
+1384 SAYGINLNN
-1393 IKVTGYNYVGALFG
+1393 IKVTGCNYVGALFG
-1407 STRGTVRDIYASNLN
+1407 NTSGTVRDIYGSNLN

-1435 INTNSPRPT
+1435 INTNSPRP
-1444 SMIISANVEG
+1444 SSIIVSAKVEG

-1465 YLGIE
+1465 YYGIE
-1470 QIAIIGGSV
+1470 QIAIIGGSAT
-1479 KGSSYVGRL
+1479 GNSYVGRL
-1488 SGNTVS
+1488 SGSTVS
-1494 WNDTYALET
+1494 WHDTYALES
-1503 IPNGNGGKD
+1503 IPSGNGGKNG
-1512 CWKTIP
+1512 WKTIP

-1526 SIYKNMNIDTS
+1526 SIYKDMNIDTS

-1542 DGVGYYFDVDKNGN
+1542 DGLGYYFDVDKNGN

>member
-1 MKNSKGFTLIEL
+1 MKKKGFTLIEL
-13 LAVLILISIVAV
+13 LAVLILISIIVV
-25 ISTPKILNV
+25 ISMPKILNV
-34 IEQSKVKAYEQSSNS
+34 IEQSKIKAYEQSANG

-58 NSEIYKNGE
+58 NSEISKNSE
-67 FTSDYSFAG
+67 FTSDYSFANG
-76 GNYADK
+76 DYADE
-82 SEKLPFKG
+82 SDKLPFKG

-97 LHLNKSGETALA
+97 LHLNKNGETALA
-109 FLFKD
+109 FTFKD
-114 NKNYYCV
+114 NKKYYCV
-121 TKNYNDKKSS
+121 TKNYSDKKSS
-131 GTKIKTGNDCSI
+131 GTKIRIGDDCSI

-151 SAEMDEIEEFVQV
+151 SAEIEEIEEFVQV
-164 DDSNPGVICGDEKEE
+164 EDSNPGIICGEEKEE
-179 NYSGVNECHIK
+179 NYNNVNECHIK

-203 SGKDFNGKNVVLDND
+203 SGKDFNGKNVVLDNN

-228 NSNNTNFGD
+228 NPNSTNFGD

-244 ESIKKEVSESYGF
+244 QSIKKEVSESYGF
-257 QPIGNN
+257 KPIGNN

-289 YVGLFGFVSGNIKN
+289 YVGLFGFISGNIKN

-317 GTLAGKLSGINSN
+317 GTLAGKLSGVNSN

-446 TYVGGDNDSDGFYF
+446 TYIGGDNDSDGFYF

-466 KIIITNTEDNPII
+466 KIVITNTEDNPII
-479 GLTIG
+479 GLTTG

-490 PYIISSEEDWKKATA
+490 PYLISSEEDWKKATS
-505 MINNTTYYFKLTK
+505 MLNNTTYYFKLTK

-525 KFYMLGSKT
+525 KFYMFGSKT
-534 IQFKGI
+534 IPFNGI
-540 LDGNNKKISSVI
+540 LDGNNKKISSVT
-552 LDLEKSSY
+552 LNLEKSSY
-560 IGLSGSINGGI
+560 IGLSGYASNGV
-571 IKNINIDKFNIKA
+571 IKNINIDKFIVKG
-584 DTYVGALAGEQRTDA
+584 DSYVGTLTGEQRVDI
-599 NAPVNVTNSNVSGNS
+599 NASANVTNSNVSGNS

-628 VVTDNINVE
+628 VVTDNVNVK
-637 GTTSVGGIV
+637 GDTSVGGIV
-646 GEGGYSKYTSNTIMK
+646 GEGGYSKYTSSTIMK
-661 NSKVTGTSAA
+661 NSTVTGTTNT
-671 KAISGGQYGSSKN
+671 KIISGGQYGSSKN
-684 YLLLNVKLNDEDAS
+684 YLLLNVKLNDEDVS
-698 NSTLEML
+698 NSTLEMI

-721 GDNDNSGYYFDY
+721 GDNDSDGFYFDY
-733 NDQNKIVIKNTED
+733 NKKNKIVITNTED
-746 NPIIGLTNGIGTKD
+746 NPIIGLTTGTGTKI

-766 NEEDWKEATSMIN
+766 SEEDWKKATSMLN

-785 KLTKNLDFSNKKFYM
+785 KLTKDLDFSNKKFYM
-800 FGSKTTPFN
+800 FGSKTIPFN

-901 TDNVNVK
+901 TDNVNVR
-908 GNTSV
+908 GN
-913 GGIVGNVG
+913 
-921 SSKYTSNTIIKN
+921 
-933 SKVTGTSAAKAI
+933 
-945 SGGQYGSSKN
+945 
-955 YLLLNVKLNDEDA
+955 
-968 SNSTLEML
+968 
-976 EDINGLEA
+976 
-984 AGIDTYIGGDNDNSG
+984 
-999 YYFDYNDQNKI
+999 
-1010 VIKNTEDNPI
+1010 
-1020 IGLTNGI
+1020 
-1027 GTKDDPYLIS
+1027 
-1037 NEEDWKEATS
+1037 
-1047 MINNTTYY
+1047 
-1055 FKLTKNLDFSNKK
+1055 
-1068 FYMFGSKTT
+1068 
-1077 PFNGILDGNNKKIS
+1077 
-1091 SVTLNL
+1091 
-1097 EKSSYIGLSGYA
+1097 
-1109 SNGVI
+1109 
-1114 KNINIDKF
+1114 
-1122 IVKGDSYVGTL
+1122 
-1133 TGEQRVDI
+1133 
-1141 NASVNVTNSNVS
+1141 
-1153 GNSYVGGVYGAART
+1153 
-1167 LSYVTIDNVNVK
+1167 
-1179 GDTSVGGI
+1179 TSVGGI

-1278 NKIVIKNTEDNPIV
+1278 NKIVTKNTEDNPIV

-1301 ENPYLI
+1301 EDPYLI
-1307 SNEEDWK
+1307 SSEEDWK

-1361 SNLSINVPKVAG
+1361 SNLSINVPKVSS

-1384 SAYGINLDN
+1384 SAYGINLNN
-1393 IKVTGYNYVGALFG
+1393 IKVTGCNYVGALFG
-1407 STRGTVRDIYASNLN
+1407 NTSGTVRDIYGSNLN

-1435 INTNSPRPT
+1435 INTNSPRP
-1444 SMIISANVEG
+1444 SSIIVSAKVEG
-1454 NSYVGITTGSS
+1454 NSYVGIATGSS
-1465 YLGIE
+1465 YYGIE
-1470 QIAIIGGSV
+1470 QIAIIGGSAT
-1479 KGSSYVGRL
+1479 GNSYVGRL
-1488 SGNTVS
+1488 SGSTVS
-1494 WNDTYALET
+1494 WHDTYALES
-1503 IPNGNGGKD
+1503 IPSGNGGKD
-1512 CWKTIP
+1512 GWKTIP

-1526 SIYKNMNIDTS
+1526 SIYKDMNIDTS

-1542 DGVGYYFDVDKNGN
+1542 DGLGYYFDVDKNGN

>member
-13 LAVLILISIVAV
+13 LAVLILISIIAV
-25 ISTPKILNV
+25 ISMPKIINV
-34 IEQSKVKAYEQSSNS
+34 IEQSKIKAYEQSANG

-58 NSEIYKNGE
+58 NSEFYENGE
-67 FTSDYSFAG
+67 FTSDYSFTG
-76 GNYADK
+76 GNYADE

-90 DTPYSGM
+90 DIPYSGM

-109 FLFKD
+109 FAFKD
-114 NKNYYCV
+114 NKKYYCV
-121 TKNYNDKKSS
+121 TKNYSDKKSS
-131 GTKIKTGNDCSI
+131 GIKLKDGNDCSI

-151 SAEMDEIEEFVQV
+151 SAEIDKIEEFVQV
-164 DDSNPGVICGDEKEE
+164 EDSNPGIICGEEKEE

-203 SGKDFNGKNVVLDND
+203 SGKDFSGKNVVLDNN
-218 IDFNNDLSYI
+218 IDFYNDLSYI
-228 NSNNTNFGD
+228 NPNSTNFGD
-237 FNEDGVT
+237 FNEDGFAQ
-244 ESIKKEVSESYGF
+244 SIKKEVSESYGF
-257 QPIGNN
+257 KPIGNN
-263 TKNFK
+263 TKSFK
-268 GVFLGNNN
+268 GVFLGKNN

-289 YVGLFGFVSGNIKN
+289 YVGLFGFISGNIKN

-317 GTLAGKLSGINSN
+317 GTLAGKLSGVNSN

-425 VSNSTLEMIEDI
+425 VSNSTLEMVEDI

-466 KIIITNTEDNPII
+466 KIVITNTEDNPIV
-479 GLTIG
+479 GLTNG
-484 TGTKID
+484 TGTKEN
-490 PYIISSEEDWKKATA
+490 PYLISSEEDWKKATS
-505 MINNTTYYFKLTK
+505 MINNTTYYFKIMK

-628 VVTDNINVE
+628 VVTDNVNVK
-637 GTTSVGGIV
+637 GDTSVGGIV
-646 GEGGYSKYTSNTIMK
+646 GEGGYSKYTSSTIMK
-661 NSKVTGTSAA
+661 NSMVTGTTYT

-721 GDNDNSGYYFDY
+721 GDNDGSGYYFDY

-785 KLTKNLDFSNKKFYM
+785 KITKNLDF
-800 FGSKTTPFN
+800 
-809 GILDGNNKKIS
+809 LD
-820 SVTLNLEK
+820 
-828 SSYIGLSG
+828 
-836 YASNGV
+836 
-842 IKNINIDKFIVKG
+842 
-855 DSYVGTLTGEQ
+855 
-866 RVDINASVNVTN
+866 
-878 SNVSGNSYVGGV
+878 
-890 YGAAR
+890 
-895 TVSYVV
+895 
-901 TDNVNVK
+901 
-908 GNTSV
+908 
-913 GGIVGNVG
+913 
-921 SSKYTSNTIIKN
+921 
-933 SKVTGTSAAKAI
+933 
-945 SGGQYGSSKN
+945 
-955 YLLLNVKLNDEDA
+955 
-968 SNSTLEML
+968 
-976 EDINGLEA
+976 
-984 AGIDTYIGGDNDNSG
+984 
-999 YYFDYNDQNKI
+999 
-1010 VIKNTEDNPI
+1010 
-1020 IGLTNGI
+1020 
-1027 GTKDDPYLIS
+1027 
-1037 NEEDWKEATS
+1037 
-1047 MINNTTYY
+1047 
-1055 FKLTKNLDFSNKK
+1055 KK

-1503 IPNGNGGKD
+1503 IPSGNGGKNG
-1512 CWKTIP
+1512 WKTIP

-1542 DGVGYYFDVDKNGN
+1542 DGLGYYFDVDKNGN

>member
-1 MKNSKGFTLIEL
+1 MKKKGFTLIEL
-13 LAVLILISIVAV
+13 LAVLILISIIVV
-25 ISTPKILNV
+25 ISMPKILNV
-34 IEQSKVKAYEQSSNS
+34 IEQSKIKAYEQSANG

-58 NSEIYKNGE
+58 NSEISKNGE

-76 GNYADK
+76 GNYADE

-97 LHLNKSGETALA
+97 LHLNKNGETALA
-109 FLFKD
+109 FAFKD
-114 NKNYYCV
+114 NKKYYCV
-121 TKNYNDKKSS
+121 TKNYSDKKSS
-131 GTKIKTGNDCSI
+131 GTKIRIGDDCSI

-151 SAEMDEIEEFVQV
+151 SAEIEEIEEFVQV
-164 DDSNPGVICGDEKEE
+164 EDSNPGIICGEEKEE
-179 NYSGVNECHIK
+179 NYNNVNGCHIK

-203 SGKDFNGKNVVLDND
+203 SGKDFNGKNVVLDNN

-228 NSNNTNFGD
+228 NPNSTNFGD
-237 FNEDGVT
+237 FNEDGAT
-244 ESIKKEVSESYGF
+244 QSIKKEVSESYGF
-257 QPIGNN
+257 KPIGNN

-289 YVGLFGFVSGNIKN
+289 YVGLFGFISGNIKN

-317 GTLAGKLSGINSN
+317 GTLAGKLSGVNSN

-446 TYVGGDNDSDGFYF
+446 TYIGGDNDSDGFYF

-466 KIIITNTEDNPII
+466 KIVITNTEDNPII
-479 GLTIG
+479 GLTTG

-490 PYIISSEEDWKKATA
+490 PYLISSEEDWKKATS
-505 MINNTTYYFKLTK
+505 MLNNTTYYFKLTK

-525 KFYMLGSKT
+525 KFYMFGSKT
-534 IQFKGI
+534 I
-540 LDGNNKKISSVI
+540 
-552 LDLEKSSY
+552 
-560 IGLSGSINGGI
+560 
-571 IKNINIDKFNIKA
+571 
-584 DTYVGALAGEQRTDA
+584 
-599 NAPVNVTNSNVSGNS
+599 
-614 HVGGVYGAA
+614 
-623 RLVSY
+623 
-628 VVTDNINVE
+628 
-637 GTTSVGGIV
+637 
-646 GEGGYSKYTSNTIMK
+646 
-661 NSKVTGTSAA
+661 
-671 KAISGGQYGSSKN
+671 
-684 YLLLNVKLNDEDAS
+684 
-698 NSTLEML
+698 
-705 EDINGLE
+705 
-712 AAGIDTYIG
+712 
-721 GDNDNSGYYFDY
+721 
-733 NDQNKIVIKNTED
+733 
-746 NPIIGLTNGIGTKD
+746 
-760 DPYLIS
+760 
-766 NEEDWKEATSMIN
+766 
-779 NTTYYF
+779 
-785 KLTKNLDFSNKKFYM
+785 
-800 FGSKTTPFN
+800 PFN

-866 RVDINASVNVTN
+866 RVDINASANVTN

-895 TVSYVV
+895 LVSYVV

-908 GNTSV
+908 GDTSV
-913 GGIVGNVG
+913 GGIVGEG
-921 SSKYTSNTIIKN
+921 GYSKYTSSTIMKN
-933 SKVTGTSAAKAI
+933 STVTGTTNTKII

-955 YLLLNVKLNDEDA
+955 YLLLNVKLNDKDV
-968 SNSTLEML
+968 SNSTSEML

-984 AGIDTYIGGDNDNSG
+984 AGMDTFIGGDNDNSG
-999 YYFDYNDQNKI
+999 YYFDYNDQNEI
-1010 VIKNTEDNPI
+1010 IIKNTEDNPI
-1020 IGLTNGI
+1020 VGLTNGI
-1027 GTKDDPYLIS
+1027 GTKDNPYLIS
-1037 NEEDWKEATS
+1037 SEEDWKEATS

-1068 FYMFGSKTT
+1068 FYMFGSKTI

-1141 NASVNVTNSNVS
+1141 NASANVTNSNVS

-1215 INGGQYGSSRNYLLL
+1215 INGGQYGSARNYLLL

-1238 VSNSTTDTINDI
+1238 VSNSTSNTINDI
-1250 NTYEVAGIDTYIG
+1250 NSYEVAGIDTYIG

-1278 NKIVIKNTEDNPIV
+1278 NKIVITTVEDNPIV

-1301 ENPYLI
+1301 EDPYLI
-1307 SNEEDWK
+1307 SSEEEWK

-1361 SNLSINVPKVAG
+1361 SNLSINVPKVSS

-1384 SAYGINLDN
+1384 SAYGINLNN
-1393 IKVTGYNYVGALFG
+1393 IKVTGCNYVGALFG
-1407 STRGTVRDIYASNLN
+1407 NTRGTVRDIYGSNLN

-1435 INTNSPRPT
+1435 INTNSPRP
-1444 SMIISANVEG
+1444 SSIIVSAKVEG

-1465 YLGIE
+1465 YYGIE
-1470 QIAIIGGSV
+1470 QIAIIGGSAT
-1479 KGSSYVGRL
+1479 GNSYVGRL
-1488 SGNTVS
+1488 SGSTVS
-1494 WNDTYALET
+1494 WHDTYALES
-1503 IPNGNGGKD
+1503 IPSGNGGKD
-1512 CWKTIP
+1512 GWKTIP

-1526 SIYKNMNIDTS
+1526 SIYKDMNIDTS

-1542 DGVGYYFDVDKNGN
+1542 DGLGYYFDADKNGN

>member
-1 MKNSKGFTLIEL
+1 MKKKGFTLIEL
-13 LAVLILISIVAV
+13 LAVLILISIIVV
-25 ISTPKILNV
+25 ISMPKILNV
-34 IEQSKVKAYEQSSNS
+34 IEQSKIKAYEQSANG

-58 NSEIYKNGE
+58 NSEISKNGE

-76 GNYADK
+76 GNYADE

-97 LHLNKSGETALA
+97 LHLNKNGETALA
-109 FLFKD
+109 FAFKD
-114 NKNYYCV
+114 NKKYYCV
-121 TKNYNDKKSS
+121 TKNYSDKKSS
-131 GTKIKTGNDCSI
+131 GTKIRIGDDCSI

-151 SAEMDEIEEFVQV
+151 SAEIEEIEEFVQV
-164 DDSNPGVICGDEKEE
+164 EDSNPGIICGEEKEE
-179 NYSGVNECHIK
+179 NYNNVNECHIK

-203 SGKDFNGKNVVLDND
+203 SGKDFNGKNVVLDNN

-228 NSNNTNFGD
+228 NPNSTNFGD
-237 FNEDGVT
+237 FNEDGAT
-244 ESIKKEVSESYGF
+244 QSIKKEVSESYGF
-257 QPIGNN
+257 KPIGNN

-289 YVGLFGFVSGNIKN
+289 YVGLFGFISGNIKN

-317 GTLAGKLSGINSN
+317 GTLAGKLSGVNSN

-446 TYVGGDNDSDGFYF
+446 TYIGGDNDSDGFYF

-466 KIIITNTEDNPII
+466 KIVITNTEDNPII
-479 GLTIG
+479 GLTTG

-490 PYIISSEEDWKKATA
+490 PYLISSEEDWKKATS
-505 MINNTTYYFKLTK
+505 MLNNTTYYFKLTK

-525 KFYMLGSKT
+525 KFYMFGSKT
-534 IQFKGI
+534 I
-540 LDGNNKKISSVI
+540 
-552 LDLEKSSY
+552 
-560 IGLSGSINGGI
+560 
-571 IKNINIDKFNIKA
+571 
-584 DTYVGALAGEQRTDA
+584 
-599 NAPVNVTNSNVSGNS
+599 
-614 HVGGVYGAA
+614 
-623 RLVSY
+623 
-628 VVTDNINVE
+628 
-637 GTTSVGGIV
+637 
-646 GEGGYSKYTSNTIMK
+646 
-661 NSKVTGTSAA
+661 
-671 KAISGGQYGSSKN
+671 
-684 YLLLNVKLNDEDAS
+684 
-698 NSTLEML
+698 
-705 EDINGLE
+705 
-712 AAGIDTYIG
+712 
-721 GDNDNSGYYFDY
+721 
-733 NDQNKIVIKNTED
+733 
-746 NPIIGLTNGIGTKD
+746 
-760 DPYLIS
+760 
-766 NEEDWKEATSMIN
+766 
-779 NTTYYF
+779 
-785 KLTKNLDFSNKKFYM
+785 
-800 FGSKTTPFN
+800 PFN

-866 RVDINASVNVTN
+866 RVDINASANVTN
-878 SNVSGNSYVGGV
+878 SNVSGNSHVGGV

-895 TVSYVV
+895 LVSYVV

-908 GNTSV
+908 GDTSV
-913 GGIVGNVG
+913 GGIVGEG
-921 SSKYTSNTIIKN
+921 GYSKYTSSTIMKN
-933 SKVTGTSAAKAI
+933 STVTGTTNTKII

-955 YLLLNVKLNDEDA
+955 YLLLNVKLNDKDV
-968 SNSTLEML
+968 SNSTSEML

-984 AGIDTYIGGDNDNSG
+984 AGMDTFIGGDNDNSG
-999 YYFDYNDQNKI
+999 YYFDYNDQNEI
-1010 VIKNTEDNPI
+1010 IIKNTEDNPI
-1020 IGLTNGI
+1020 VGLTNGI
-1027 GTKDDPYLIS
+1027 GTKDNPYLIS
-1037 NEEDWKEATS
+1037 SEEDWKEATS

-1068 FYMFGSKTT
+1068 FYMFGSKTI

-1141 NASVNVTNSNVS
+1141 NASANVTNSNVS

-1278 NKIVIKNTEDNPIV
+1278 NKIVITTVEDNPIV

-1301 ENPYLI
+1301 EDPYLI
-1307 SNEEDWK
+1307 SSEEDWK

-1361 SNLSINVPKVAG
+1361 SNLSINVPKVSS

-1384 SAYGINLDN
+1384 SAYGINLNN
-1393 IKVTGYNYVGALFG
+1393 IKVTGCNYVGALFG
-1407 STRGTVRDIYASNLN
+1407 NTRGTVRDIYGSNLN

-1435 INTNSPRPT
+1435 INTNSPRP
-1444 SMIISANVEG
+1444 SSIIVSAKVEG

-1465 YLGIE
+1465 YYGIE
-1470 QIAIIGGSV
+1470 QIAIIGGSAT
-1479 KGSSYVGRL
+1479 GNSYVGRL
-1488 SGNTVS
+1488 SGSTVS
-1494 WNDTYALET
+1494 WHDTYALES
-1503 IPNGNGGKD
+1503 IPSGNGGKD
-1512 CWKTIP
+1512 GWKTIP

-1526 SIYKNMNIDTS
+1526 SIYKDMNIDTS

-1542 DGVGYYFDVDKNGN
+1542 DGLGYYFDADKNGN

>member
-13 LAVLILISIVAV
+13 LAVLILISIIVV
-25 ISTPKILNV
+25 ISMPKILNV
-34 IEQSKVKAYEQSSNS
+34 IEQSKIKAYEQSSNS

-58 NSEIYKNGE
+58 NSEFYENGE

-97 LHLNKSGETALA
+97 LHLNKNGETALA
-109 FLFKD
+109 FAFKD
-114 NKNYYCV
+114 NKKYYCV
-121 TKNYNDKKSS
+121 TKNYSDKKSS

-164 DDSNPGVICGDEKEE
+164 DDPNPGVICGDEKEE

-203 SGKDFNGKNVVLDND
+203 SGKDFNGKNVVLDNN

-228 NSNNTNFGD
+228 NPNSTNFGD
-237 FNEDGVT
+237 FNEDGAT
-244 ESIKKEVSESYGF
+244 QSIKKEVSESYGF
-257 QPIGNN
+257 KPIGNN

-446 TYVGGDNDSDGFYF
+446 TYIGGDNDSDGFYF

-466 KIIITNTEDNPII
+466 KIVITNTEDNPII
-479 GLTIG
+479 GLTTG

-490 PYIISSEEDWKKATA
+490 PYLISSEEDWKKATS
-505 MINNTTYYFKLTK
+505 MISNTIYYFKLTK
-518 DLDFSNK
+518 D
-525 KFYMLGSKT
+525 
-534 IQFKGI
+534 
-540 LDGNNKKISSVI
+540 
-552 LDLEKSSY
+552 
-560 IGLSGSINGGI
+560 
-571 IKNINIDKFNIKA
+571 
-584 DTYVGALAGEQRTDA
+584 
-599 NAPVNVTNSNVSGNS
+599 
-614 HVGGVYGAA
+614 
-623 RLVSY
+623 
-628 VVTDNINVE
+628 
-637 GTTSVGGIV
+637 
-646 GEGGYSKYTSNTIMK
+646 
-661 NSKVTGTSAA
+661 
-671 KAISGGQYGSSKN
+671 
-684 YLLLNVKLNDEDAS
+684 
-698 NSTLEML
+698 
-705 EDINGLE
+705 
-712 AAGIDTYIG
+712 
-721 GDNDNSGYYFDY
+721 
-733 NDQNKIVIKNTED
+733 
-746 NPIIGLTNGIGTKD
+746 
-760 DPYLIS
+760 
-766 NEEDWKEATSMIN
+766 
-779 NTTYYF
+779 
-785 KLTKNLDFSNKKFYM
+785 
-800 FGSKTTPFN
+800 
-809 GILDGNNKKIS
+809 
-820 SVTLNLEK
+820 
-828 SSYIGLSG
+828 
-836 YASNGV
+836 
-842 IKNINIDKFIVKG
+842 
-855 DSYVGTLTGEQ
+855 
-866 RVDINASVNVTN
+866 
-878 SNVSGNSYVGGV
+878 
-890 YGAAR
+890 
-895 TVSYVV
+895 
-901 TDNVNVK
+901 
-908 GNTSV
+908 
-913 GGIVGNVG
+913 
-921 SSKYTSNTIIKN
+921 
-933 SKVTGTSAAKAI
+933 
-945 SGGQYGSSKN
+945 
-955 YLLLNVKLNDEDA
+955 
-968 SNSTLEML
+968 
-976 EDINGLEA
+976 
-984 AGIDTYIGGDNDNSG
+984 
-999 YYFDYNDQNKI
+999 
-1010 VIKNTEDNPI
+1010 
-1020 IGLTNGI
+1020 
-1027 GTKDDPYLIS
+1027 
-1037 NEEDWKEATS
+1037 
-1047 MINNTTYY
+1047 
-1055 FKLTKNLDFSNKK
+1055 LDFSNKK

-1215 INGGQYGSSRNYLLL
+1215 INGGQYGSSKNYLLL
-1230 NIKLNNED
+1230 NVKLND
-1238 VSNSTTDTINDI
+1238 KDASNSTLEMLEDI
-1250 NTYEVAGIDTYIG
+1250 NGLEAAGIDTYIG
-1263 GDNDNTGYYFDYNDQ
+1263 GDNDGSGYYFDYNDQ

-1301 ENPYLI
+1301 EDPYLI
-1307 SNEEDWK
+1307 SSEEDWK

-1361 SNLSINVPKVAG
+1361 SNLSINVPKVSG

-1503 IPNGNGGKD
+1503 ISNGNGGKD

-1542 DGVGYYFDVDKNGN
+1542 DGLGYYFDADKNGN

>member
-13 LAVLILISIVAV
+13 LAVLILISIIVV
-25 ISTPKILNV
+25 ISMPKILNV
-34 IEQSKVKAYEQSSNS
+34 IEQSKIKAYEQSANG

-58 NSEIYKNGE
+58 NSEFYENGE

-76 GNYADK
+76 GDYADK

-97 LHLNKSGETALA
+97 LHLNKNGETALA
-109 FLFKD
+109 FVFKD
-114 NKNYYCV
+114 NKKYYCV
-121 TKNYNDKKSS
+121 TKNYSDKKSS
-131 GTKIKTGNDCSI
+131 GRKLKDGNDCSI

-151 SAEMDEIEEFVQV
+151 SAEIDEIDEFVQV
-164 DDSNPGVICGDEKEE
+164 EDSNPGIICGEEKKE

-196 ELSVLVN
+196 KLSSLVN
-203 SGKDFNGKNVVLDND
+203 SGKDFNGKTVILDNN

-228 NSNNTNFGD
+228 NPNSTNFGD
-237 FNEDGVT
+237 FNEDGIVQN
-244 ESIKKEVSESYGF
+244 IKKEVTESYGF
-257 QPIGNN
+257 KPIGNYS
-263 TKNFK
+263 KNFK
-268 GVFLGNNN
+268 GKFLGNNN

-370 VGGIIGNGGYSKYS
+370 VGGIIGNGGYSRYS

-490 PYIISSEEDWKKATA
+490 PYIISSEEDWKKATS

-540 LDGNNKKISSVI
+540 LDGNNKKISSVT
-552 LDLEKSSY
+552 LNLEKSSY
-560 IGLSGSINGGI
+560 IGLSGSTNGGI

-584 DTYVGALAGEQRTDA
+584 DTYVGTLTGEQRTDA

-623 RLVSY
+623 RFVSY

-646 GEGGYSKYTSNTIMK
+646 GEGGYSKYTSNAIMK
-661 NSKVTGTSAA
+661 NSTVTGTTNT
-671 KAISGGQYGSSKN
+671 KIISGGQYGSSKN
-684 YLLLNVKLNDEDAS
+684 YLLLNVKLNDKDVS
-698 NSTLEML
+698 NSTSEML

-712 AAGIDTYIG
+712 AAGIDTFIG

-733 NDQNKIVIKNTED
+733 NDQNKIVITNTED
-746 NPIIGLTNGIGTKD
+746 NPIVGLTNGIGTKD

-766 NEEDWKEATSMIN
+766 NEEEWKKATSMIN

-785 KLTKNLDFSNKKFYM
+785 KLTKNLDF
-800 FGSKTTPFN
+800 
-809 GILDGNNKKIS
+809 LD
-820 SVTLNLEK
+820 
-828 SSYIGLSG
+828 
-836 YASNGV
+836 
-842 IKNINIDKFIVKG
+842 
-855 DSYVGTLTGEQ
+855 
-866 RVDINASVNVTN
+866 
-878 SNVSGNSYVGGV
+878 
-890 YGAAR
+890 
-895 TVSYVV
+895 
-901 TDNVNVK
+901 
-908 GNTSV
+908 
-913 GGIVGNVG
+913 
-921 SSKYTSNTIIKN
+921 
-933 SKVTGTSAAKAI
+933 
-945 SGGQYGSSKN
+945 
-955 YLLLNVKLNDEDA
+955 
-968 SNSTLEML
+968 
-976 EDINGLEA
+976 
-984 AGIDTYIGGDNDNSG
+984 
-999 YYFDYNDQNKI
+999 
-1010 VIKNTEDNPI
+1010 
-1020 IGLTNGI
+1020 
-1027 GTKDDPYLIS
+1027 
-1037 NEEDWKEATS
+1037 
-1047 MINNTTYY
+1047 
-1055 FKLTKNLDFSNKK
+1055 KK

-1238 VSNSTTDTINDI
+1238 VSNSTIDTINDI

-1292 QLENGTGTK
+1292 GLTNGTGTK
-1301 ENPYLI
+1301 EDPYLI
-1307 SNEEDWK
+1307 SSEEDWK

-1361 SNLSINVPKVAG
+1361 SNLSINVPKVSG

-1384 SAYGINLDN
+1384 SAYGINLNN

-1422 ISGNNYIGGIGGD
+1422 VSGNNYIGGIGGD

-1503 IPNGNGGKD
+1503 IPNGNGGKNA
-1512 CWKTIP
+1512 WKTIS

-1526 SIYKNMNIDTS
+1526 SLYKDMNIDTS

-1542 DGVGYYFDVDKNGN
+1542 DGLGYYFDVDKNGN

>member
-1 MKNSKGFTLIEL
+1 MKKKGFTLIEL
-13 LAVLILISIVAV
+13 LAVLILISIIVV
-25 ISTPKILNV
+25 ISMPKILNV
-34 IEQSKVKAYEQSSNS
+34 IEQSKIKAYEQSANG

-58 NSEIYKNGE
+58 NSEISKNGE

-76 GNYADK
+76 GNYADE

-97 LHLNKSGETALA
+97 LHLNKNGETALA
-109 FLFKD
+109 FTFKD
-114 NKNYYCV
+114 NKKYYCV
-121 TKNYNDKKSS
+121 TKNYSDKKSS
-131 GTKIKTGNDCSI
+131 GTKIRIGDDCSI

-151 SAEMDEIEEFVQV
+151 SAEIEEIEEFVQV
-164 DDSNPGVICGDEKEE
+164 EDSNPGIICGEEKEE
-179 NYSGVNECHIK
+179 NYNNVNECHIK

-203 SGKDFNGKNVVLDND
+203 SGKDFNGKNVVLDNN

-228 NSNNTNFGD
+228 NPNSTNFGD

-244 ESIKKEVSESYGF
+244 QSIKKEVSESYGF
-257 QPIGNN
+257 KPIGNN

-289 YVGLFGFVSGNIKN
+289 YVGLFGFISGNIKN

-317 GTLAGKLSGINSN
+317 GTLAGKLSGVNSN

-446 TYVGGDNDSDGFYF
+446 TYIGGDNDSDGFYF

-466 KIIITNTEDNPII
+466 KIVITNTEDNPII
-479 GLTIG
+479 GLTTG

-490 PYIISSEEDWKKATA
+490 PYLISSEEDWKKATS
-505 MINNTTYYFKLTK
+505 MLNNTTYYFKLTK

-525 KFYMLGSKT
+525 KFYMFGSKT
-534 IQFKGI
+534 I
-540 LDGNNKKISSVI
+540 
-552 LDLEKSSY
+552 
-560 IGLSGSINGGI
+560 
-571 IKNINIDKFNIKA
+571 
-584 DTYVGALAGEQRTDA
+584 
-599 NAPVNVTNSNVSGNS
+599 
-614 HVGGVYGAA
+614 
-623 RLVSY
+623 
-628 VVTDNINVE
+628 
-637 GTTSVGGIV
+637 
-646 GEGGYSKYTSNTIMK
+646 
-661 NSKVTGTSAA
+661 
-671 KAISGGQYGSSKN
+671 
-684 YLLLNVKLNDEDAS
+684 
-698 NSTLEML
+698 
-705 EDINGLE
+705 
-712 AAGIDTYIG
+712 
-721 GDNDNSGYYFDY
+721 
-733 NDQNKIVIKNTED
+733 
-746 NPIIGLTNGIGTKD
+746 
-760 DPYLIS
+760 
-766 NEEDWKEATSMIN
+766 
-779 NTTYYF
+779 
-785 KLTKNLDFSNKKFYM
+785 
-800 FGSKTTPFN
+800 PFN

-866 RVDINASVNVTN
+866 RVDINASANVTN
-878 SNVSGNSYVGGV
+878 SNVSGNSHVGGV

-895 TVSYVV
+895 LVSYVV

-908 GNTSV
+908 GDTSV
-913 GGIVGNVG
+913 GGIVGEG
-921 SSKYTSNTIIKN
+921 GYSKYTSSTIMKN
-933 SKVTGTSAAKAI
+933 STVTGTTNTKII

-955 YLLLNVKLNDEDA
+955 YLLLNVKLNDKDV
-968 SNSTLEML
+968 SNSTSEML

-984 AGIDTYIGGDNDNSG
+984 AGMDTFIGGDNDNSG
-999 YYFDYNDQNKI
+999 YYFDYNDQNEI
-1010 VIKNTEDNPI
+1010 IIKNTEDNPI
-1020 IGLTNGI
+1020 VGLTNGI
-1027 GTKDDPYLIS
+1027 GTKDNPYLIS
-1037 NEEDWKEATS
+1037 SEEDWKEATS

-1068 FYMFGSKTT
+1068 FYMFGSKTI

-1141 NASVNVTNSNVS
+1141 NASANVTNSNVS

-1238 VSNSTTDTINDI
+1238 VSNSTSNTINDI
-1250 NTYEVAGIDTYIG
+1250 NSYEVAGIDTYIG

-1278 NKIVIKNTEDNPIV
+1278 NKIVITTVEDNPIV

-1301 ENPYLI
+1301 EDPYLI
-1307 SNEEDWK
+1307 SSEEDWK

-1361 SNLSINVPKVAG
+1361 SNLSINVPKVSS

-1384 SAYGINLDN
+1384 SAYGINLNN
-1393 IKVTGYNYVGALFG
+1393 IKVTGCNYVGALFG
-1407 STRGTVRDIYASNLN
+1407 NTRGTVRDIYGSNLN

-1435 INTNSPRPT
+1435 INTNSPRP
-1444 SMIISANVEG
+1444 SSIIVSAKVEG

-1465 YLGIE
+1465 YYGIE
-1470 QIAIIGGSV
+1470 QIAIIGGSAT
-1479 KGSSYVGRL
+1479 GNSYVGRL
-1488 SGNTVS
+1488 SGSTVS
-1494 WNDTYALET
+1494 WHDTYALES
-1503 IPNGNGGKD
+1503 IPSGNGGKD
-1512 CWKTIP
+1512 GWKTIP

-1526 SIYKNMNIDTS
+1526 SIYKDMNIDTS

-1542 DGVGYYFDVDKNGN
+1542 DGLGYYFDADKNGN

>member
-1 MKNSKGFTLIEL
+1 MKKKGFTLIEL
-13 LAVLILISIVAV
+13 LAVLILISIIVV
-25 ISTPKILNV
+25 ISMPKILNV
-34 IEQSKVKAYEQSSNS
+34 IEQSKIKAYEQSANG

-58 NSEIYKNGE
+58 NSEFSKNGE

-76 GNYADK
+76 GNYTDE

-97 LHLNKSGETALA
+97 LHLNKNGETALA
-109 FLFKD
+109 FVFKD
-114 NKNYYCV
+114 NKKYYCV
-121 TKNYNDKKSS
+121 TKNYSDKKSS

-151 SAEMDEIEEFVQV
+151 LAEIDDVEEFVQV
-164 DDSNPGVICGDEKEE
+164 EDSNPGIICGDEKKE
-179 NYSGVNECHIK
+179 NYDNLSECHIK
-190 SVEDFV
+190 SVEDFAK
-196 ELSVLVN
+196 LSSLVN
-203 SGKDFNGKNVVLDND
+203 SGKDFNGKTVILDNN

-228 NSNNTNFGD
+228 NPNSTNFGD
-237 FNEDGVT
+237 FNEDGIVQN
-244 ESIKKEVSESYGF
+244 IKKEVTESYGF
-257 QPIGNN
+257 KPIGNYS
-263 TKNFK
+263 KNFK
-268 GVFLGNNN
+268 GKFLGNNN

-289 YVGLFGFVSGNIKN
+289 YVGLFGLISGDIKN
-303 VSIESANVKGKNYV
+303 ISIDSSNVTGKNYV
-317 GTLAGKLSGINSN
+317 GTIAGKLSGKNSN
-330 GFTVNNLNVS
+330 GFTVNNLKVS
-340 GSGSIGSIFG
+340 GVDSVGSIFG
-350 DAPKVLS
+350 NATKISAV
-357 IYAENVNVKGDTS
+357 YADNVNVNGIKNI
-370 VGGIIGNGGYSKYS
+370 GGIIGNGGYSVYS
-384 DSVIIKNSTVTGTTN
+384 DSIVMKNSTVTGTTY
-399 TKMISG
+399 TKNISG
-405 GQYGSV
+405 GEYGSSR
-411 KNYLAVNVKLNDED
+411 NYLLLNVKLNNED
-425 VSNSTLEMIEDI
+425 VSNSTSKMLEDI

-446 TYVGGDNDSDGFYF
+446 TYVGGDNDNDGFYF

-466 KIIITNTEDNPII
+466 KIVIKNVEDNPIL
-479 GLTIG
+479 GLTNG

-490 PYIISSEEDWKKATA
+490 PYIISNEEDWKKATA
-505 MINNTTYYFKLTK
+505 MLTNTTYYFKLTK

-525 KFYMLGSKT
+525 KFYMFGSKS
-534 IQFKGI
+534 IPFKGI
-540 LDGNNKKISSVI
+540 LDGNNKKILSVT
-552 LDLEKSSY
+552 LNLEKSSY

-623 RLVSY
+623 RFVSY

-646 GEGGYSKYTSNTIMK
+646 GEGGYSKYTSNAIMK
-661 NSKVTGTSAA
+661 NSTVTGTTNT
-671 KAISGGQYGSSKN
+671 KIISGGQYGSSKN

-698 NSTLEML
+698 NSTLQML

-721 GDNDNSGYYFDY
+721 GDNDGSGYYFDY

-746 NPIIGLTNGIGTKD
+746 N
-760 DPYLIS
+760 
-766 NEEDWKEATSMIN
+766 
-779 NTTYYF
+779 
-785 KLTKNLDFSNKKFYM
+785 
-800 FGSKTTPFN
+800 
-809 GILDGNNKKIS
+809 
-820 SVTLNLEK
+820 
-828 SSYIGLSG
+828 
-836 YASNGV
+836 
-842 IKNINIDKFIVKG
+842 
-855 DSYVGTLTGEQ
+855 Q
-866 RVDINASVNVTN
+866 
-878 SNVSGNSYVGGV
+878 
-890 YGAAR
+890 
-895 TVSYVV
+895 
-901 TDNVNVK
+901 
-908 GNTSV
+908 
-913 GGIVGNVG
+913 
-921 SSKYTSNTIIKN
+921 
-933 SKVTGTSAAKAI
+933 
-945 SGGQYGSSKN
+945 
-955 YLLLNVKLNDEDA
+955 
-968 SNSTLEML
+968 
-976 EDINGLEA
+976 
-984 AGIDTYIGGDNDNSG
+984 
-999 YYFDYNDQNKI
+999 
-1010 VIKNTEDNPI
+1010 I

-1278 NKIVIKNTEDNPIV
+1278 NKIVIKNTEDNPIAH
-1292 QLENGTGTK
+1292 LTIGTGTK
-1301 ENPYLI
+1301 EDPYLI

-1314 KASATSTTS
+1314 KASATPTTS

-1361 SNLSINVPKVAG
+1361 SNITIDVPKNSG

-1384 SAYGINLDN
+1384 SAYGINLNN

-1422 ISGNNYIGGIGGD
+1422 VSGNNYIGGIGGD

>member
-13 LAVLILISIVAV
+13 LAVLILISIIVV
-25 ISTPKILNV
+25 ISMPKILNV
-34 IEQSKVKAYEQSSNS
+34 IEQSKIKAYEQSSNS

-58 NSEIYKNGE
+58 NSEFYENGE

-97 LHLNKSGETALA
+97 LHLNKNGETALA
-109 FLFKD
+109 FTFKD

-164 DDSNPGVICGDEKEE
+164 DDPNPGVICGDEKEE

-446 TYVGGDNDSDGFYF
+446 TYIGGDNDSDGFYF

-466 KIIITNTEDNPII
+466 KIVITNTEDNPII
-479 GLTIG
+479 GLTTG

-525 KFYMLGSKT
+525 KFYMFGSKT
-534 IQFKGI
+534 IPFNGI

-552 LDLEKSSY
+552 LD
-560 IGLSGSINGGI
+560 
-571 IKNINIDKFNIKA
+571 
-584 DTYVGALAGEQRTDA
+584 
-599 NAPVNVTNSNVSGNS
+599 
-614 HVGGVYGAA
+614 
-623 RLVSY
+623 
-628 VVTDNINVE
+628 
-637 GTTSVGGIV
+637 
-646 GEGGYSKYTSNTIMK
+646 
-661 NSKVTGTSAA
+661 
-671 KAISGGQYGSSKN
+671 
-684 YLLLNVKLNDEDAS
+684 
-698 NSTLEML
+698 
-705 EDINGLE
+705 
-712 AAGIDTYIG
+712 
-721 GDNDNSGYYFDY
+721 
-733 NDQNKIVIKNTED
+733 
-746 NPIIGLTNGIGTKD
+746 
-760 DPYLIS
+760 
-766 NEEDWKEATSMIN
+766 
-779 NTTYYF
+779 
-785 KLTKNLDFSNKKFYM
+785 
-800 FGSKTTPFN
+800 
-809 GILDGNNKKIS
+809 
-820 SVTLNLEK
+820 
-828 SSYIGLSG
+828 
-836 YASNGV
+836 
-842 IKNINIDKFIVKG
+842 
-855 DSYVGTLTGEQ
+855 
-866 RVDINASVNVTN
+866 
-878 SNVSGNSYVGGV
+878 
-890 YGAAR
+890 
-895 TVSYVV
+895 
-901 TDNVNVK
+901 
-908 GNTSV
+908 
-913 GGIVGNVG
+913 
-921 SSKYTSNTIIKN
+921 
-933 SKVTGTSAAKAI
+933 
-945 SGGQYGSSKN
+945 
-955 YLLLNVKLNDEDA
+955 
-968 SNSTLEML
+968 
-976 EDINGLEA
+976 
-984 AGIDTYIGGDNDNSG
+984 
-999 YYFDYNDQNKI
+999 
-1010 VIKNTEDNPI
+1010 
-1020 IGLTNGI
+1020 
-1027 GTKDDPYLIS
+1027 
-1037 NEEDWKEATS
+1037 
-1047 MINNTTYY
+1047 
-1055 FKLTKNLDFSNKK
+1055 
-1068 FYMFGSKTT
+1068 
-1077 PFNGILDGNNKKIS
+1077 
-1091 SVTLNL
+1091 L

-1307 SNEEDWK
+1307 SSEEDWK

-1361 SNLSINVPKVAG
+1361 SNLSINVPKVSG

-1384 SAYGINLDN
+1384 SAYGINLNN

-1422 ISGNNYIGGIGGD
+1422 VSGNNYIGGIGGD

-1479 KGSSYVGRL
+1479 KGNSYVGRL

-1503 IPNGNGGKD
+1503 IPNGNGGKNA
-1512 CWKTIP
+1512 WKTIS

-1526 SIYKNMNIDTS
+1526 SLYKDMNIDTS

-1542 DGVGYYFDVDKNGN
+1542 DGLGYYFDVDKNGN

>member
-1 MKNSKGFTLIEL
+1 MKKKGFTLIEL
-13 LAVLILISIVAV
+13 LAVLILISIIVV
-25 ISTPKILNV
+25 ISMPKILNV
-34 IEQSKVKAYEQSSNS
+34 IEQSKIKAYEQSANG

-58 NSEIYKNGE
+58 NSEISKNGE

-76 GNYADK
+76 GNYADE

-97 LHLNKSGETALA
+97 LHLNKNGETALA
-109 FLFKD
+109 FAFKD
-114 NKNYYCV
+114 NKKYYCV
-121 TKNYNDKKSS
+121 TKNYSDKKSS
-131 GTKIKTGNDCSI
+131 GTKIRIGDDCSI

-151 SAEMDEIEEFVQV
+151 SAEIEEIEEFVQV
-164 DDSNPGVICGDEKEE
+164 EDSNPGIICGEEKEE
-179 NYSGVNECHIK
+179 NYNNVNECHIK

-203 SGKDFNGKNVVLDND
+203 SGKDFNGKNVVLDNN

-228 NSNNTNFGD
+228 NPNSTNFGD
-237 FNEDGVT
+237 FNEDGAT
-244 ESIKKEVSESYGF
+244 QSIKKEVSESYGF
-257 QPIGNN
+257 KPIGNN

-289 YVGLFGFVSGNIKN
+289 YVGLFGFISGNIKN

-317 GTLAGKLSGINSN
+317 GTLAGKLSGVNSN

-446 TYVGGDNDSDGFYF
+446 TYIGGDNDSDGFYF

-466 KIIITNTEDNPII
+466 KIVITNTEDNPII
-479 GLTIG
+479 GLTTG

-490 PYIISSEEDWKKATA
+490 PYLISSEEDWKKATS
-505 MINNTTYYFKLTK
+505 MLNNTTYYFKLTK

-525 KFYMLGSKT
+525 KFYMFGSKT
-534 IQFKGI
+534 I
-540 LDGNNKKISSVI
+540 
-552 LDLEKSSY
+552 
-560 IGLSGSINGGI
+560 
-571 IKNINIDKFNIKA
+571 
-584 DTYVGALAGEQRTDA
+584 
-599 NAPVNVTNSNVSGNS
+599 
-614 HVGGVYGAA
+614 
-623 RLVSY
+623 
-628 VVTDNINVE
+628 
-637 GTTSVGGIV
+637 
-646 GEGGYSKYTSNTIMK
+646 
-661 NSKVTGTSAA
+661 
-671 KAISGGQYGSSKN
+671 
-684 YLLLNVKLNDEDAS
+684 
-698 NSTLEML
+698 
-705 EDINGLE
+705 
-712 AAGIDTYIG
+712 
-721 GDNDNSGYYFDY
+721 
-733 NDQNKIVIKNTED
+733 
-746 NPIIGLTNGIGTKD
+746 
-760 DPYLIS
+760 
-766 NEEDWKEATSMIN
+766 
-779 NTTYYF
+779 
-785 KLTKNLDFSNKKFYM
+785 
-800 FGSKTTPFN
+800 PFN

-866 RVDINASVNVTN
+866 RVDINASANVTN
-878 SNVSGNSYVGGV
+878 SNVSGNSHVGGV

-895 TVSYVV
+895 LVSYVV

-908 GNTSV
+908 GDTSV
-913 GGIVGNVG
+913 GGIVGEG
-921 SSKYTSNTIIKN
+921 GYSKYTSSTIMKN
-933 SKVTGTSAAKAI
+933 STITGTTNTKII

-955 YLLLNVKLNDEDA
+955 YLLLNVKLNDKDV
-968 SNSTLEML
+968 SNSTSEML

-984 AGIDTYIGGDNDNSG
+984 AGMDTFIGGDNDNSG
-999 YYFDYNDQNKI
+999 YYFDYNDQNEI
-1010 VIKNTEDNPI
+1010 IIKNTEDNPI
-1020 IGLTNGI
+1020 VGLTNGI
-1027 GTKDDPYLIS
+1027 GTKDNPYLIS
-1037 NEEDWKEATS
+1037 SEEDWKEATS

-1068 FYMFGSKTT
+1068 FYMFGSKTI

-1141 NASVNVTNSNVS
+1141 NASANVTNSNVS

-1238 VSNSTTDTINDI
+1238 VSNSTSNTINDI
-1250 NTYEVAGIDTYIG
+1250 NSYEVAGIDTYIG

-1278 NKIVIKNTEDNPIV
+1278 NKIVITTVEDNPIV

-1301 ENPYLI
+1301 EDPYLI
-1307 SNEEDWK
+1307 SSEEDWK

-1361 SNLSINVPKVAG
+1361 SNLSINVPKVSS

-1384 SAYGINLDN
+1384 SAYGINLNN
-1393 IKVTGYNYVGALFG
+1393 IKVTGCNYVGALFG
-1407 STRGTVRDIYASNLN
+1407 NTRGTVRDIYGSNLN

-1435 INTNSPRPT
+1435 INTNSPRP
-1444 SMIISANVEG
+1444 SSIIVSAKVEG

-1465 YLGIE
+1465 YYGIE
-1470 QIAIIGGSV
+1470 QIAIIGGSAT
-1479 KGSSYVGRL
+1479 GNSYVGRL
-1488 SGNTVS
+1488 SGSTVS
-1494 WNDTYALET
+1494 WHDTYALES
-1503 IPNGNGGKD
+1503 IPSGNGGKD
-1512 CWKTIP
+1512 GWKTIP

-1526 SIYKNMNIDTS
+1526 SIYKDMNIDTS

-1542 DGVGYYFDVDKNGN
+1542 DGLGYYFDADKNGN

>member
-13 LAVLILISIVAV
+13 LAVLILISIIVV
-25 ISTPKILNV
+25 ISMPKILNV
-34 IEQSKVKAYEQSSNS
+34 IEQSKIKAYEQSANG

-58 NSEIYKNGE
+58 NSEFYENGE

-76 GNYADK
+76 GDYADK

-97 LHLNKSGETALA
+97 LHLNKNGETALA
-109 FLFKD
+109 FVFKD
-114 NKNYYCV
+114 NKKYYCV
-121 TKNYNDKKSS
+121 TKNYSDKKSS
-131 GTKIKTGNDCSI
+131 GRKLKDGNDCSI

-151 SAEMDEIEEFVQV
+151 SAEIDEIDEFVQV
-164 DDSNPGVICGDEKEE
+164 EDSNPGIICGEEKKE

-196 ELSVLVN
+196 KLSSLVN
-203 SGKDFNGKNVVLDND
+203 SGKDFNGKTVILDNN

-228 NSNNTNFGD
+228 NPNSTNFGD
-237 FNEDGVT
+237 FNEDGIVQN
-244 ESIKKEVSESYGF
+244 IKKEVTESYGF
-257 QPIGNN
+257 KPIGNYS
-263 TKNFK
+263 KNFK
-268 GVFLGNNN
+268 GKFLGNNN

-370 VGGIIGNGGYSKYS
+370 VGGIIGNGGYSRYS

-490 PYIISSEEDWKKATA
+490 PYIISSEEDWKKATS

-540 LDGNNKKISSVI
+540 LDGNNKKISSVT
-552 LDLEKSSY
+552 LNLEKSSY
-560 IGLSGSINGGI
+560 IGLSGSTNGGI

-584 DTYVGALAGEQRTDA
+584 DTYVGTLTGEQRTDA

-623 RLVSY
+623 RFVSY

-646 GEGGYSKYTSNTIMK
+646 GEGGYSKYTSNAIMK
-661 NSKVTGTSAA
+661 NSTVTGTTNT
-671 KAISGGQYGSSKN
+671 KIISGGQYGSSKN
-684 YLLLNVKLNDEDAS
+684 YLLLNVKLNNEDAS

-721 GDNDNSGYYFDY
+721 GDND
-733 NDQNKIVIKNTED
+733 
-746 NPIIGLTNGIGTKD
+746 
-760 DPYLIS
+760 
-766 NEEDWKEATSMIN
+766 
-779 NTTYYF
+779 
-785 KLTKNLDFSNKKFYM
+785 
-800 FGSKTTPFN
+800 GS
-809 GILDGNNKKIS
+809 
-820 SVTLNLEK
+820 
-828 SSYIGLSG
+828 
-836 YASNGV
+836 
-842 IKNINIDKFIVKG
+842 
-855 DSYVGTLTGEQ
+855 
-866 RVDINASVNVTN
+866 
-878 SNVSGNSYVGGV
+878 
-890 YGAAR
+890 
-895 TVSYVV
+895 
-901 TDNVNVK
+901 
-908 GNTSV
+908 
-913 GGIVGNVG
+913 
-921 SSKYTSNTIIKN
+921 
-933 SKVTGTSAAKAI
+933 
-945 SGGQYGSSKN
+945 
-955 YLLLNVKLNDEDA
+955 
-968 SNSTLEML
+968 
-976 EDINGLEA
+976 
-984 AGIDTYIGGDNDNSG
+984 
-999 YYFDYNDQNKI
+999 
-1010 VIKNTEDNPI
+1010 
-1020 IGLTNGI
+1020 
-1027 GTKDDPYLIS
+1027 
-1037 NEEDWKEATS
+1037 
-1047 MINNTTYY
+1047 
-1055 FKLTKNLDFSNKK
+1055 
-1068 FYMFGSKTT
+1068 
-1077 PFNGILDGNNKKIS
+1077 
-1091 SVTLNL
+1091 
-1097 EKSSYIGLSGYA
+1097 
-1109 SNGVI
+1109 
-1114 KNINIDKF
+1114 
-1122 IVKGDSYVGTL
+1122 
-1133 TGEQRVDI
+1133 
-1141 NASVNVTNSNVS
+1141 
-1153 GNSYVGGVYGAART
+1153 
-1167 LSYVTIDNVNVK
+1167 
-1179 GDTSVGGI
+1179 
-1187 VGNVGSSKYTSNTV
+1187 
-1201 MKNSMVTGTTYTKA
+1201 
-1215 INGGQYGSSRNYLLL
+1215 
-1230 NIKLNNED
+1230 
-1238 VSNSTTDTINDI
+1238 
-1250 NTYEVAGIDTYIG
+1250 
-1263 GDNDNTGYYFDYNDQ
+1263 GYYFDYNDQ

-1301 ENPYLI
+1301 IDPYLI
-1307 SNEEDWK
+1307 SSEEDWKKATSMINNTTYYFKLTKNLDFSNKKFYMLGSKTIQFKGILDGNNKKISSVTLNLEKSSYIGLSGSTNGGIIKNINIDKFNIKADTYVGTLTGEQRTDANAPVNVTNSNVSGNSHVGGVYGAARFVSYVVTDNINVEGTTSVGGIVGEGGYSKYTSNAIMKNSTVTGTTNTKIISGGQYGSSKNYLLLNVKLNNEDASNSTLEMLEDINGLEAAGIDTYIGGDNDGSGYYFDYNDQNKIVIKNTEDNPIVGLTNGTGTKEDPYLISSEEDWK

-1361 SNLSINVPKVAG
+1361 SNLSINVPKVSG

-1384 SAYGINLDN
+1384 SAYGINLNN

-1422 ISGNNYIGGIGGD
+1422 VSGNNYIGGIGGD

-1503 IPNGNGGKD
+1503 IPNGNGGKNA
-1512 CWKTIP
+1512 WKTIS

-1526 SIYKNMNIDTS
+1526 SLYKDMNIDTS

-1542 DGVGYYFDVDKNGN
+1542 DGLGYYFDVDKNGN

>member
-13 LAVLILISIVAV
+13 LAVLILISIIVV
-25 ISTPKILNV
+25 ISMPKILNV
-34 IEQSKVKAYEQSSNS
+34 IEQSKIKAYEQSSNS

-58 NSEIYKNGE
+58 NSEFYENGE

-164 DDSNPGVICGDEKEE
+164 DDPNPGVICGDEKEE

-446 TYVGGDNDSDGFYF
+446 TYIGGDNDSDGFYF

-466 KIIITNTEDNPII
+466 KIVITNTEDNPII
-479 GLTIG
+479 GLTTG

-490 PYIISSEEDWKKATA
+490 PYLISSEEDWKKATS
-505 MINNTTYYFKLTK
+505 MLNNTTYYFKLTK

-525 KFYMLGSKT
+525 KFYMFGSKT
-534 IQFKGI
+534 I
-540 LDGNNKKISSVI
+540 
-552 LDLEKSSY
+552 
-560 IGLSGSINGGI
+560 
-571 IKNINIDKFNIKA
+571 
-584 DTYVGALAGEQRTDA
+584 
-599 NAPVNVTNSNVSGNS
+599 
-614 HVGGVYGAA
+614 
-623 RLVSY
+623 
-628 VVTDNINVE
+628 
-637 GTTSVGGIV
+637 
-646 GEGGYSKYTSNTIMK
+646 
-661 NSKVTGTSAA
+661 
-671 KAISGGQYGSSKN
+671 
-684 YLLLNVKLNDEDAS
+684 
-698 NSTLEML
+698 
-705 EDINGLE
+705 
-712 AAGIDTYIG
+712 
-721 GDNDNSGYYFDY
+721 
-733 NDQNKIVIKNTED
+733 
-746 NPIIGLTNGIGTKD
+746 
-760 DPYLIS
+760 
-766 NEEDWKEATSMIN
+766 
-779 NTTYYF
+779 
-785 KLTKNLDFSNKKFYM
+785 
-800 FGSKTTPFN
+800 PFN

-866 RVDINASVNVTN
+866 RVDINASANVTN
-878 SNVSGNSYVGGV
+878 SNVSGNSHVGGV

-895 TVSYVV
+895 LVSYVV

-908 GNTSV
+908 GDTSV
-913 GGIVGNVG
+913 GGIVGEG
-921 SSKYTSNTIIKN
+921 GYSKYTSSTIMKN
-933 SKVTGTSAAKAI
+933 STVTGTTNTKII

-955 YLLLNVKLNDEDA
+955 YLLLNVKLNDKDV
-968 SNSTLEML
+968 SNSTSEML

-984 AGIDTYIGGDNDNSG
+984 AGMDTFIGGDNDNSG
-999 YYFDYNDQNKI
+999 YYFDYNDQNEI
-1010 VIKNTEDNPI
+1010 IIKNTEDNPI
-1020 IGLTNGI
+1020 VGLTNGI
-1027 GTKDDPYLIS
+1027 GTKDNPYLIS
-1037 NEEDWKEATS
+1037 SEEDWKEATS
-1047 MINNTTYY
+1047 MLNNTTYY
-1055 FKLTKNLDFSNKK
+1055 FKLTKDLDFSNKK
-1068 FYMFGSKTT
+1068 FYMFGSKTI

-1141 NASVNVTNSNVS
+1141 NASANVTNSNVS

-1238 VSNSTTDTINDI
+1238 VSNSTSNTINDI
-1250 NTYEVAGIDTYIG
+1250 NSYEVAGIDTYIG

-1278 NKIVIKNTEDNPIV
+1278 NKIVITTVEDNPIV

-1301 ENPYLI
+1301 EDPYLI
-1307 SNEEDWK
+1307 SSEEDWK

-1361 SNLSINVPKVAG
+1361 SNLSINVPKVSS

-1384 SAYGINLDN
+1384 SAYGINLNN
-1393 IKVTGYNYVGALFG
+1393 IKVTGCNYVGALFG
-1407 STRGTVRDIYASNLN
+1407 NTRGTVRDIYGSNLN

-1435 INTNSPRPT
+1435 INTNSPRP
-1444 SMIISANVEG
+1444 SSIIVSAKVEG

-1465 YLGIE
+1465 YYGIE
-1470 QIAIIGGSV
+1470 QIAIIGGSAT
-1479 KGSSYVGRL
+1479 GNSYVGRL
-1488 SGNTVS
+1488 SGSTVS
-1494 WNDTYALET
+1494 WHDTYALES
-1503 IPNGNGGKD
+1503 IPSGNGGKD
-1512 CWKTIP
+1512 GWKTIP

-1526 SIYKNMNIDTS
+1526 SIYKDMNIDTS

-1542 DGVGYYFDVDKNGN
+1542 DGLGYYFDADKNGN

>member
-13 LAVLILISIVAV
+13 LAVLILISIIVV
-25 ISTPKILNV
+25 ISMPKILNV
-34 IEQSKVKAYEQSSNS
+34 IEQSKIKAYEQSANG

-58 NSEIYKNGE
+58 NSKFYENGE

-164 DDSNPGVICGDEKEE
+164 DDPNPGVICGDEKEE

-228 NSNNTNFGD
+228 NSNSTSFGD

-289 YVGLFGFVSGNIKN
+289 YVGLFGLISGDIKN
-303 VSIESANVKGKNYV
+303 ISIDSSNVTGKNYV
-317 GTLAGKLSGINSN
+317 GTIAGKLSGKNSN
-330 GFTVNNLNVS
+330 GFTVNNLKVS
-340 GSGSIGSIFG
+340 GVDSVGSIFG
-350 DAPKVLS
+350 NATKISAV
-357 IYAENVNVKGDTS
+357 YADNVNVNGIRNI
-370 VGGIIGNGGYSKYS
+370 GGIIGNGGYSVYS
-384 DSVIIKNSTVTGTTN
+384 DSIVMKNSTVTGTTY
-399 TKMISG
+399 TKNISG
-405 GQYGSV
+405 GEYGSSR
-411 KNYLAVNVKLNDED
+411 NYLLLNVKLNNED
-425 VSNSTLEMIEDI
+425 VSNSTSKMLEDI

-446 TYVGGDNDSDGFYF
+446 TYVGGDNDNDGFYF

-466 KIIITNTEDNPII
+466 KIVIKNVEDNPIL
-479 GLTIG
+479 GLTNG

-490 PYIISSEEDWKKATA
+490 PYIISNEEDWKKATA
-505 MINNTTYYFKLTK
+505 MLTNTTYYFKLTK

-525 KFYMLGSKT
+525 KFYMFGSKS
-534 IQFKGI
+534 IPFKGI
-540 LDGNNKKISSVI
+540 LDGNNKKISSVT
-552 LDLEKSSY
+552 LDLEKSND
-560 IGLSGSINGGI
+560 IGLSGYSSSGI
-571 IKNINIDKFNIKA
+571 IKNINIDKFIVKGNS
-584 DTYVGALAGEQRTDA
+584 YVGTITGEQQTDI
-599 NAPVNVTNSNVSGNS
+599 NSSITVINSDVCGNSN
-614 HVGGVYGAA
+614 VGGVYGAA
-623 RLVSY
+623 RAVSY
-628 VVTDNINVE
+628 VTVDNINVN
-637 GTTSVGGIV
+637 GTENVGVIV
-646 GEGGYSKYTSNTIMK
+646 GNGGYTKYTSNVIIK
-661 NSKVTGTSAA
+661 NSSVAGTTNA
-671 KAISGGQYGSSKN
+671 KIISGGQYGSSKN

-712 AAGIDTYIG
+712 AAGIDTYIGGDNDGSGYYFDYNDQNKIVIKNTEDNPIVQLENGTGTKIDPYLISSEEDWKKATSMISNTIYYFKLTKDLDFSNKKFYMLGSKTIQFKGILDGNNKKISSVTLNLEKSSYIGLSGSTNGGIIKNINIDKFNIKADTYVGTLTGEQRIDVNAAVTVTNSNVSGNSSVGGVYGAARTVSYVVTDNINVEGTTSVGGIVGEGGYSKYTSNAIMKNSTVTGTTNTKIISGGQYGSSKNYLLLNVKLNDKDVSNSTSEMLEDINGLEAAGIDTFIG

-785 KLTKNLDFSNKKFYM
+785 KLTKNLDF
-800 FGSKTTPFN
+800 
-809 GILDGNNKKIS
+809 LD
-820 SVTLNLEK
+820 
-828 SSYIGLSG
+828 
-836 YASNGV
+836 
-842 IKNINIDKFIVKG
+842 
-855 DSYVGTLTGEQ
+855 
-866 RVDINASVNVTN
+866 
-878 SNVSGNSYVGGV
+878 
-890 YGAAR
+890 
-895 TVSYVV
+895 
-901 TDNVNVK
+901 
-908 GNTSV
+908 
-913 GGIVGNVG
+913 
-921 SSKYTSNTIIKN
+921 
-933 SKVTGTSAAKAI
+933 
-945 SGGQYGSSKN
+945 
-955 YLLLNVKLNDEDA
+955 
-968 SNSTLEML
+968 
-976 EDINGLEA
+976 
-984 AGIDTYIGGDNDNSG
+984 
-999 YYFDYNDQNKI
+999 
-1010 VIKNTEDNPI
+1010 
-1020 IGLTNGI
+1020 
-1027 GTKDDPYLIS
+1027 
-1037 NEEDWKEATS
+1037 
-1047 MINNTTYY
+1047 
-1055 FKLTKNLDFSNKK
+1055 KK

-1215 INGGQYGSSRNYLLL
+1215 INGGQYGSSKNYLLL

-1238 VSNSTTDTINDI
+1238 ISNSTTDTINDI

-1278 NKIVIKNTEDNPIV
+1278 NKIVIKNTEDNPIAH
-1292 QLENGTGTK
+1292 LTIGTGTK

-1503 IPNGNGGKD
+1503 IPSGNGGKNG
-1512 CWKTIP
+1512 WKTIP

>member
-1 MKNSKGFTLIEL
+1 MKKKGFTLIEL
-13 LAVLILISIVAV
+13 LAVLILISIIVV
-25 ISTPKILNV
+25 ISMPKILNV
-34 IEQSKVKAYEQSSNS
+34 IEQSKIKAYEQSANG

-58 NSEIYKNGE
+58 NSEISKNGE

-76 GNYADK
+76 GNYADE

-97 LHLNKSGETALA
+97 LHLNKNGETALA
-109 FLFKD
+109 FTFKD
-114 NKNYYCV
+114 NKKYYCV
-121 TKNYNDKKSS
+121 TKNYSDKKSS
-131 GTKIKTGNDCSI
+131 GTKIRIGDDCSI

-151 SAEMDEIEEFVQV
+151 SAEIEEIEEFVQV
-164 DDSNPGVICGDEKEE
+164 EDSNPGIICGEEKEE
-179 NYSGVNECHIK
+179 NYNNVNECHIK

-203 SGKDFNGKNVVLDND
+203 SGKDFNGKNVVLDNN

-228 NSNNTNFGD
+228 NPNSTNFGD

-244 ESIKKEVSESYGF
+244 QSIKKEVSESYGF
-257 QPIGNN
+257 KPIGNN

-289 YVGLFGFVSGNIKN
+289 YVGLFGFISGNIKN

-317 GTLAGKLSGINSN
+317 GTLAGKLSGVNSN

-446 TYVGGDNDSDGFYF
+446 TYIGGDNDSDGFYF

-466 KIIITNTEDNPII
+466 KIVITNTEDNPII
-479 GLTIG
+479 GLTTG

-490 PYIISSEEDWKKATA
+490 PYIISSEEDWKKATS
-505 MINNTTYYFKLTK
+505 MLNNTTYYFKLTK

-525 KFYMLGSKT
+525 KFYMFGSKT
-534 IQFKGI
+534 I
-540 LDGNNKKISSVI
+540 
-552 LDLEKSSY
+552 
-560 IGLSGSINGGI
+560 
-571 IKNINIDKFNIKA
+571 
-584 DTYVGALAGEQRTDA
+584 
-599 NAPVNVTNSNVSGNS
+599 
-614 HVGGVYGAA
+614 
-623 RLVSY
+623 
-628 VVTDNINVE
+628 
-637 GTTSVGGIV
+637 
-646 GEGGYSKYTSNTIMK
+646 
-661 NSKVTGTSAA
+661 
-671 KAISGGQYGSSKN
+671 
-684 YLLLNVKLNDEDAS
+684 
-698 NSTLEML
+698 
-705 EDINGLE
+705 
-712 AAGIDTYIG
+712 
-721 GDNDNSGYYFDY
+721 
-733 NDQNKIVIKNTED
+733 
-746 NPIIGLTNGIGTKD
+746 
-760 DPYLIS
+760 
-766 NEEDWKEATSMIN
+766 
-779 NTTYYF
+779 
-785 KLTKNLDFSNKKFYM
+785 
-800 FGSKTTPFN
+800 PFN

-866 RVDINASVNVTN
+866 RVDINASANVTN
-878 SNVSGNSYVGGV
+878 SNVSGNSHVGGV

-895 TVSYVV
+895 LVSYVV

-908 GNTSV
+908 GDTSV
-913 GGIVGNVG
+913 GGIVGEG
-921 SSKYTSNTIIKN
+921 GYSKYTSSTIMKN
-933 SKVTGTSAAKAI
+933 STVTGTTNTKII

-955 YLLLNVKLNDEDA
+955 YLLLNVKLNDKDV
-968 SNSTLEML
+968 SNSTSEML

-984 AGIDTYIGGDNDNSG
+984 AGMDTFIGGDNDNSG
-999 YYFDYNDQNKI
+999 YYFDYNDQNEI
-1010 VIKNTEDNPI
+1010 IIKNTEDNPI
-1020 IGLTNGI
+1020 VGLTNGI
-1027 GTKDDPYLIS
+1027 GTKDNPYLIS
-1037 NEEDWKEATS
+1037 SEEDWKEATS

-1068 FYMFGSKTT
+1068 FYMFGSKTI

-1141 NASVNVTNSNVS
+1141 NASANVTNSNVS

-1238 VSNSTTDTINDI
+1238 VSNSTSNTINDI
-1250 NTYEVAGIDTYIG
+1250 NSYEVAGIDTYIG

-1278 NKIVIKNTEDNPIV
+1278 NKIVITTVEDNPIV

-1301 ENPYLI
+1301 EDPYLI
-1307 SNEEDWK
+1307 SSEEDWK

-1361 SNLSINVPKVAG
+1361 SNLSINVPKVSS

-1384 SAYGINLDN
+1384 SAYGINLNN
-1393 IKVTGYNYVGALFG
+1393 IKVTGCNYVGALFG
-1407 STRGTVRDIYASNLN
+1407 NTRGTVRDIYGSNLN

-1435 INTNSPRPT
+1435 INTNSPRP
-1444 SMIISANVEG
+1444 SSIIVSAKVEG

-1465 YLGIE
+1465 YYGIE
-1470 QIAIIGGSV
+1470 QIAIIGGSAT
-1479 KGSSYVGRL
+1479 GNSYVGRL
-1488 SGNTVS
+1488 SGSTVS
-1494 WNDTYALET
+1494 WHDTYALES
-1503 IPNGNGGKD
+1503 IPSGNGGKD
-1512 CWKTIP
+1512 GWKTIP

-1526 SIYKNMNIDTS
+1526 SIYKDMNIDTS

-1542 DGVGYYFDVDKNGN
+1542 DGLGYYFDADKNGN

>member
-1 MKNSKGFTLIEL
+1 MKKKGFTLIEL
-13 LAVLILISIVAV
+13 LAVLILISIIVV
-25 ISTPKILNV
+25 ISMPKILNV
-34 IEQSKVKAYEQSSNS
+34 IEQSKIKAYEQSANG

-58 NSEIYKNGE
+58 NSEISKNGE

-76 GNYADK
+76 GNYADE

-97 LHLNKSGETALA
+97 LHLNKNGETALA
-109 FLFKD
+109 FAFKD
-114 NKNYYCV
+114 NKKYYCV
-121 TKNYNDKKSS
+121 TKNYSDKKSS
-131 GTKIKTGNDCSI
+131 GTKIRIGDDCSI
-143 TLPEGLVL
+143 TLPGGLVL
-151 SAEMDEIEEFVQV
+151 SAEIEEIEEFVQV
-164 DDSNPGVICGDEKEE
+164 EDSNPGIICGEEKEE
-179 NYSGVNECHIK
+179 NYNNVNECHIK

-203 SGKDFNGKNVVLDND
+203 SGKDFNGKNVVLDNN

-228 NSNNTNFGD
+228 NPNSTNFGD
-237 FNEDGVT
+237 FNEDGAT
-244 ESIKKEVSESYGF
+244 QSIKKEVSESYGF
-257 QPIGNN
+257 KPIGNN

-289 YVGLFGFVSGNIKN
+289 YVGLFGFISGNIKN

-317 GTLAGKLSGINSN
+317 GTLAGKLSGVNSN

-384 DSVIIKNSTVTGTTN
+384 DSVIIKNSTVIGTTN

-490 PYIISSEEDWKKATA
+490 PYIISSEEDWKKATS

-571 IKNINIDKFNIKA
+571 IKNINIDKFNING
-584 DTYVGALAGEQRTDA
+584 DSYVGTLTGEQRTDA

-628 VVTDNINVE
+628 VVTDNVNVK
-637 GTTSVGGIV
+637 GDTSVGGIV
-646 GEGGYSKYTSNTIMK
+646 GEGGYSKYTSSTIMK
-661 NSKVTGTSAA
+661 NSTVTGTTNT
-671 KAISGGQYGSSKN
+671 KIISGGQYGSSKN
-684 YLLLNVKLNDEDAS
+684 YLLLNVKLNDKDVS
-698 NSTLEML
+698 NSTSEML

-712 AAGIDTYIG
+712 AAGMDTFIG

-733 NDQNKIVIKNTED
+733 NDQNEIIIKNTED
-746 NPIIGLTNGIGTKD
+746 NPIVGLTNGIGTKD
-760 DPYLIS
+760 NPYLIS
-766 NEEDWKEATSMIN
+766 SEEDWKEATSMIN

-800 FGSKTTPFN
+800 FGSKTIPFN

-866 RVDINASVNVTN
+866 RVDINAS
-878 SNVSGNSYVGGV
+878 
-890 YGAAR
+890 A
-895 TVSYVV
+895 
-901 TDNVNVK
+901 
-908 GNTSV
+908 
-913 GGIVGNVG
+913 
-921 SSKYTSNTIIKN
+921 
-933 SKVTGTSAAKAI
+933 
-945 SGGQYGSSKN
+945 
-955 YLLLNVKLNDEDA
+955 
-968 SNSTLEML
+968 
-976 EDINGLEA
+976 
-984 AGIDTYIGGDNDNSG
+984 
-999 YYFDYNDQNKI
+999 
-1010 VIKNTEDNPI
+1010 
-1020 IGLTNGI
+1020 
-1027 GTKDDPYLIS
+1027 
-1037 NEEDWKEATS
+1037 
-1047 MINNTTYY
+1047 
-1055 FKLTKNLDFSNKK
+1055 
-1068 FYMFGSKTT
+1068 
-1077 PFNGILDGNNKKIS
+1077 
-1091 SVTLNL
+1091 
-1097 EKSSYIGLSGYA
+1097 
-1109 SNGVI
+1109 
-1114 KNINIDKF
+1114 
-1122 IVKGDSYVGTL
+1122 
-1133 TGEQRVDI
+1133 
-1141 NASVNVTNSNVS
+1141 NVTNSNVS

-1238 VSNSTTDTINDI
+1238 VSNSTSNTINDI
-1250 NTYEVAGIDTYIG
+1250 NSYEVAGIDTYIG

-1278 NKIVIKNTEDNPIV
+1278 NKIVITTVEDNPIV

-1301 ENPYLI
+1301 EDPYLI
-1307 SNEEDWK
+1307 SSEEDWK

-1361 SNLSINVPKVAG
+1361 SNLSINVPKVSS

-1384 SAYGINLDN
+1384 SAYGINLNN
-1393 IKVTGYNYVGALFG
+1393 IKVTGCNYVGALFG
-1407 STRGTVRDIYASNLN
+1407 NTRGTVRDIYGSNLN

-1435 INTNSPRPT
+1435 INTNSPRP
-1444 SMIISANVEG
+1444 SSIIVSAKVEG

-1465 YLGIE
+1465 YYGIE
-1470 QIAIIGGSV
+1470 QIAIIGGSAT
-1479 KGSSYVGRL
+1479 GNSYVGRL
-1488 SGNTVS
+1488 SGSTVS
-1494 WNDTYALET
+1494 WHDTYALES
-1503 IPNGNGGKD
+1503 IPSGNGGKD
-1512 CWKTIP
+1512 GWKTIP
-1518 SDANLSDL
+1518 CDANLSDL
-1526 SIYKNMNIDTS
+1526 SIYKDMNIDTS

-1542 DGVGYYFDVDKNGN
+1542 DGLGYYFDADKNGN

>member
-1 MKNSKGFTLIEL
+1 MKKKGFTLIEL
-13 LAVLILISIVAV
+13 LAVLILISIIVV
-25 ISTPKILNV
+25 ISMPKILNV
-34 IEQSKVKAYEQSSNS
+34 IEQSKIKAYEQSANG

-58 NSEIYKNGE
+58 NSEISKNGE

-76 GNYADK
+76 GNYADE

-97 LHLNKSGETALA
+97 LHLNKNGETALA
-109 FLFKD
+109 FTFKD
-114 NKNYYCV
+114 NKKYYCV
-121 TKNYNDKKSS
+121 TKNYSDKKSS
-131 GTKIKTGNDCSI
+131 GTKIRIGDDCSI

-151 SAEMDEIEEFVQV
+151 SAEIEEIEEFVQV
-164 DDSNPGVICGDEKEE
+164 EDSNPGIICGEEKEE
-179 NYSGVNECHIK
+179 NYNNVNECHIK

-203 SGKDFNGKNVVLDND
+203 SGKDFNGKNVVLDNN

-228 NSNNTNFGD
+228 NPNSTNFGD

-244 ESIKKEVSESYGF
+244 QSIKKEVSESYGF
-257 QPIGNN
+257 KPIGNN

-289 YVGLFGFVSGNIKN
+289 YVGLFGFISGNIKN

-317 GTLAGKLSGINSN
+317 GTLAGKLSGVNSN

-446 TYVGGDNDSDGFYF
+446 TYIGGDNDSDGFYF

-466 KIIITNTEDNPII
+466 KIVITNTEDNPII
-479 GLTIG
+479 GLTTG

-490 PYIISSEEDWKKATA
+490 PYIISSEEDWKKATS
-505 MINNTTYYFKLTK
+505 MLNNTTYYFKLTK

-525 KFYMLGSKT
+525 KFYMFGSKT
-534 IQFKGI
+534 IPFNGI
-540 LDGNNKKISSVI
+540 LDGNNKKISSVT
-552 LDLEKSSY
+552 LNLEKSNY
-560 IGLSGSINGGI
+560 IGLSGCASNGV
-571 IKNINIDKFNIKA
+571 IKNINIDKFNING
-584 DTYVGALAGEQRTDA
+584 DSYVGTLTGEQRVDI
-599 NAPVNVTNSNVSGNS
+599 NASANVTNSNVSGNS

-628 VVTDNINVE
+628 VVTDNVNVK
-637 GTTSVGGIV
+637 GDTSVGGIV
-646 GEGGYSKYTSNTIMK
+646 GEGGYSKYTSSTIMK
-661 NSKVTGTSAA
+661 NSTVTGTTNT
-671 KAISGGQYGSSKN
+671 KIISGGQYGSSKN
-684 YLLLNVKLNDEDAS
+684 YLLLNVKLNDKDVS
-698 NSTLEML
+698 NSTSEML

-712 AAGIDTYIG
+712 AAGMDTFIG

-733 NDQNKIVIKNTED
+733 NDQNEIIIKNTED
-746 NPIIGLTNGIGTKD
+746 NPIVGLTNGIGTKD
-760 DPYLIS
+760 NPYLIS
-766 NEEDWKEATSMIN
+766 SEEDWKEATSMIN

-800 FGSKTTPFN
+800 FGSKTIPFN

-866 RVDINASVNVTN
+866 RVDINAS
-878 SNVSGNSYVGGV
+878 
-890 YGAAR
+890 A
-895 TVSYVV
+895 
-901 TDNVNVK
+901 
-908 GNTSV
+908 
-913 GGIVGNVG
+913 
-921 SSKYTSNTIIKN
+921 
-933 SKVTGTSAAKAI
+933 
-945 SGGQYGSSKN
+945 
-955 YLLLNVKLNDEDA
+955 
-968 SNSTLEML
+968 
-976 EDINGLEA
+976 
-984 AGIDTYIGGDNDNSG
+984 
-999 YYFDYNDQNKI
+999 
-1010 VIKNTEDNPI
+1010 
-1020 IGLTNGI
+1020 
-1027 GTKDDPYLIS
+1027 
-1037 NEEDWKEATS
+1037 
-1047 MINNTTYY
+1047 
-1055 FKLTKNLDFSNKK
+1055 
-1068 FYMFGSKTT
+1068 
-1077 PFNGILDGNNKKIS
+1077 
-1091 SVTLNL
+1091 
-1097 EKSSYIGLSGYA
+1097 
-1109 SNGVI
+1109 
-1114 KNINIDKF
+1114 
-1122 IVKGDSYVGTL
+1122 
-1133 TGEQRVDI
+1133 
-1141 NASVNVTNSNVS
+1141 NVTNSNVS

-1238 VSNSTTDTINDI
+1238 VSNSTSNTINDI
-1250 NTYEVAGIDTYIG
+1250 NSYEVAGIDTYIG

-1278 NKIVIKNTEDNPIV
+1278 NKIVITTVEDNPIV

-1301 ENPYLI
+1301 EDPYLI
-1307 SNEEDWK
+1307 SSEEDWK

-1361 SNLSINVPKVAG
+1361 SNLSINVPKVSS

-1384 SAYGINLDN
+1384 SAYGINLNN
-1393 IKVTGYNYVGALFG
+1393 IKVTGCNYVGALFG
-1407 STRGTVRDIYASNLN
+1407 NTRGTVRDIYGSNLN

-1435 INTNSPRPT
+1435 INTNSPRP
-1444 SMIISANVEG
+1444 SSIIVSAKVEG

-1465 YLGIE
+1465 YYGIE
-1470 QIAIIGGSV
+1470 QIAIIGGSAT
-1479 KGSSYVGRL
+1479 GNSYVGRL
-1488 SGNTVS
+1488 SGSTVS
-1494 WNDTYALET
+1494 WHDTYALES
-1503 IPNGNGGKD
+1503 IPSGNGGKD
-1512 CWKTIP
+1512 GWKTIP

-1526 SIYKNMNIDTS
+1526 SIYKDMNIDTS

-1542 DGVGYYFDVDKNGN
+1542 DGLGYYFDADKNGN

>member
-13 LAVLILISIVAV
+13 LAVLILISIIAV
-25 ISTPKILNV
+25 ISMPKIINV
-34 IEQSKVKAYEQSSNS
+34 IEQSKIKAYEQSANG

-58 NSEIYKNGE
+58 NSEFYENGE
-67 FTSDYSFAG
+67 FTSDYSFTG
-76 GNYADK
+76 GNYADE

-90 DTPYSGM
+90 DIPYSGM

-109 FLFKD
+109 FAFKD
-114 NKNYYCV
+114 NKKYYCV
-121 TKNYNDKKSS
+121 TKNYSDKKSS
-131 GTKIKTGNDCSI
+131 GIKLKDGNDCSI

-151 SAEMDEIEEFVQV
+151 SAEIDKIEEFVQV
-164 DDSNPGVICGDEKEE
+164 EDSNPGIICGEEKEE

-203 SGKDFNGKNVVLDND
+203 SGKDFSGKNVVLDNN
-218 IDFNNDLSYI
+218 IDFYNDLSYI
-228 NSNNTNFGD
+228 NPNSTNFGD
-237 FNEDGVT
+237 FNEDGVAQ
-244 ESIKKEVSESYGF
+244 SIKKEVSESYGF
-257 QPIGNN
+257 KPIGNN
-263 TKNFK
+263 TKSFK
-268 GVFLGNNN
+268 GVFLGKNN

-289 YVGLFGFVSGNIKN
+289 YVGLFGFISGNIKN

-317 GTLAGKLSGINSN
+317 GTLAGKLSGVNSN

-425 VSNSTLEMIEDI
+425 VSNSTLEMVEDI

-466 KIIITNTEDNPII
+466 KIVITNTEDNPIV
-479 GLTIG
+479 GLTNG
-484 TGTKID
+484 TGTKEN
-490 PYIISSEEDWKKATA
+490 PYLISSEEDWKKATS
-505 MINNTTYYFKLTK
+505 MINNTTYYFKIMK

-628 VVTDNINVE
+628 VVTDNVNVK
-637 GTTSVGGIV
+637 GDTSVGGIV
-646 GEGGYSKYTSNTIMK
+646 GEGGYSKYTSSTIMK
-661 NSKVTGTSAA
+661 NSMVTGTTYT

-721 GDNDNSGYYFDY
+721 GDNDGSGYYFDY

-785 KLTKNLDFSNKKFYM
+785 KITKNLDF
-800 FGSKTTPFN
+800 
-809 GILDGNNKKIS
+809 LD
-820 SVTLNLEK
+820 
-828 SSYIGLSG
+828 
-836 YASNGV
+836 
-842 IKNINIDKFIVKG
+842 
-855 DSYVGTLTGEQ
+855 
-866 RVDINASVNVTN
+866 
-878 SNVSGNSYVGGV
+878 
-890 YGAAR
+890 
-895 TVSYVV
+895 
-901 TDNVNVK
+901 
-908 GNTSV
+908 
-913 GGIVGNVG
+913 
-921 SSKYTSNTIIKN
+921 
-933 SKVTGTSAAKAI
+933 
-945 SGGQYGSSKN
+945 
-955 YLLLNVKLNDEDA
+955 
-968 SNSTLEML
+968 
-976 EDINGLEA
+976 
-984 AGIDTYIGGDNDNSG
+984 
-999 YYFDYNDQNKI
+999 
-1010 VIKNTEDNPI
+1010 
-1020 IGLTNGI
+1020 
-1027 GTKDDPYLIS
+1027 
-1037 NEEDWKEATS
+1037 
-1047 MINNTTYY
+1047 
-1055 FKLTKNLDFSNKK
+1055 KK

-1503 IPNGNGGKD
+1503 IPSGNGGKNG
-1512 CWKTIP
+1512 WKTIP

-1542 DGVGYYFDVDKNGN
+1542 DGLGYYFDVDKNGN

>member
-13 LAVLILISIVAV
+13 LAVLILISIIVV
-25 ISTPKILNV
+25 ISMPKILNV
-34 IEQSKVKAYEQSSNS
+34 IEQSKIKAYEQSSNS

-58 NSEIYKNGE
+58 NSEFYENGE

-97 LHLNKSGETALA
+97 LHLNKNGETALA
-109 FLFKD
+109 FTFKD

-164 DDSNPGVICGDEKEE
+164 DDPNPGVICGDEKEE

-446 TYVGGDNDSDGFYF
+446 TYIGGDNDSDGFYF

-466 KIIITNTEDNPII
+466 KIVITNTEDNPII
-479 GLTIG
+479 GLTTG

-518 DLDFSNK
+518 D
-525 KFYMLGSKT
+525 
-534 IQFKGI
+534 
-540 LDGNNKKISSVI
+540 
-552 LDLEKSSY
+552 
-560 IGLSGSINGGI
+560 
-571 IKNINIDKFNIKA
+571 
-584 DTYVGALAGEQRTDA
+584 
-599 NAPVNVTNSNVSGNS
+599 
-614 HVGGVYGAA
+614 
-623 RLVSY
+623 
-628 VVTDNINVE
+628 
-637 GTTSVGGIV
+637 
-646 GEGGYSKYTSNTIMK
+646 
-661 NSKVTGTSAA
+661 
-671 KAISGGQYGSSKN
+671 
-684 YLLLNVKLNDEDAS
+684 
-698 NSTLEML
+698 
-705 EDINGLE
+705 
-712 AAGIDTYIG
+712 
-721 GDNDNSGYYFDY
+721 
-733 NDQNKIVIKNTED
+733 
-746 NPIIGLTNGIGTKD
+746 
-760 DPYLIS
+760 
-766 NEEDWKEATSMIN
+766 
-779 NTTYYF
+779 
-785 KLTKNLDFSNKKFYM
+785 
-800 FGSKTTPFN
+800 
-809 GILDGNNKKIS
+809 
-820 SVTLNLEK
+820 
-828 SSYIGLSG
+828 
-836 YASNGV
+836 
-842 IKNINIDKFIVKG
+842 
-855 DSYVGTLTGEQ
+855 
-866 RVDINASVNVTN
+866 
-878 SNVSGNSYVGGV
+878 
-890 YGAAR
+890 
-895 TVSYVV
+895 
-901 TDNVNVK
+901 
-908 GNTSV
+908 
-913 GGIVGNVG
+913 
-921 SSKYTSNTIIKN
+921 
-933 SKVTGTSAAKAI
+933 
-945 SGGQYGSSKN
+945 
-955 YLLLNVKLNDEDA
+955 
-968 SNSTLEML
+968 
-976 EDINGLEA
+976 
-984 AGIDTYIGGDNDNSG
+984 
-999 YYFDYNDQNKI
+999 
-1010 VIKNTEDNPI
+1010 
-1020 IGLTNGI
+1020 
-1027 GTKDDPYLIS
+1027 
-1037 NEEDWKEATS
+1037 
-1047 MINNTTYY
+1047 
-1055 FKLTKNLDFSNKK
+1055 LDFSNKK

-1470 QIAIIGGSV
+1470 QIAIIGGSAT
-1479 KGSSYVGRL
+1479 GNSYVGRL
-1488 SGNTVS
+1488 SGSTVS
-1494 WNDTYALET
+1494 WHDTYALET
-1503 IPNGNGGKD
+1503 IPSGNGGKD
-1512 CWKTIP
+1512 GWKTIP

-1526 SIYKNMNIDTS
+1526 SIYKDMNIDTS

-1542 DGVGYYFDVDKNGN
+1542 DGLGYYFDVDKNGN